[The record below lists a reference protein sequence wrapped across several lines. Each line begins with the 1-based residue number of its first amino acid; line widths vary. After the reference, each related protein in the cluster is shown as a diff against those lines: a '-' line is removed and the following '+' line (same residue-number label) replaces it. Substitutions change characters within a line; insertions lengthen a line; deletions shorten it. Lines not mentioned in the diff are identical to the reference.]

1 MRWSLLFTLIV
12 SLLLLGTLAAPASG
26 LGRRGVEVA
35 NLEARQEKETDP
47 TISDAETATQTDI
60 SKAITDASTAAEATT
75 TGTTAFTT
83 GSTTAR
89 THATTDATTTT
100 SAASATST
108 VPSLDGTT
116 ASSQQDAVD
125 STRPTYSGGLPIK
138 PTITPAWGVGG
149 FILIAL
155 GAVLTF
161 IGVRKQWVQIFLSTG
176 FLSALGVTVLII
188 YVMSPPVTN
197 AVQGGYLVA
206 VFFTGAVFG
215 GLSLVFREIC
225 EGLGC
230 LLGGFCLSMWFLALK
245 AGGLLSE
252 GGPKAGMIIAFTVGF
267 YSLSFSHYTRPYGLI
282 GCTSFSGATAV
293 VIGIDCYSRAGLKE
307 FWLYIWGLNQNV
319 FPLRTDTYP
328 VTRGIRVEL
337 AATIIISVLGVI
349 SQIRLWN
356 LIKERRAKEEDSRR
370 AHTRKIEEEDAEAG
384 RRLEEKNIQER
395 AEWELI
401 YGNGK
406 AADGKAVSVSETAV
420 GDSRRGSDG
429 FDSSDNDKEGQIEL
443 KEMPSPDASGSASDG
458 EKNREG
464 EKDRELEAVPEED
477 SSQQGQ
483 SRDADEGKGAEKQSP
498 SEGKT
503 PRPTTP
509 VVTHVLGEGNDES
522 SENGADIGSE
532 VGTPRSKRFSG
543 REMLSRLSW
552 RNGNGVMTASQSQE
566 NLVDHDDANSSVLGV
581 VDDLHEMSV
590 GCPSVISDADVHD
603 RVEKTQPTQ
612 QETSTAE
619 LAPEKDSTNVE
630 IKSNAG
636 SQAVPDAELRVDT
649 AIAQKDTD
657 KVITKE
663 TTADRTVPQVSLVE
677 NAVVSD
683 CSLKN
688 VGISELSEKPQLLET
703 TATDIQAYTP
713 DASKKTEEVKP
724 KVTLEPSPLND
735 AEEERVKEANE
746 DQPPTAKIIKPES
759 TPELKVV
766 SLPEPKVEPK
776 IKVLKTLDAST
787 VKCIPEQTSRV
798 IHSYRTN
805 EWAKHLADADTPEM
819 EPIEFEPEPEAE
831 YPEEVH
837 ETAAFVDIGGLLQ
850 TPLTAQPPPI
860 VNRPEY
866 NDMDNQPPVYI
877 SSLPSPDIPQSK
889 TRTGA
894 QGLTTAKPTLT
905 RNDSTASVNILRSA
919 SGPLPTQESG
929 LRSIRNTSTPL
940 LTITTPNEPKETE
953 PPSRWNG
960 PPPLLAVR
968 ENMVRNRMS
977 STSNRFDPWAAR
989 NLSRQSLPEMTHVVS
1004 PISPPL
1010 SIPEEREVEHQV
1022 QPNEDDIPLS
1032 KRRALLQRQTTQSP
1046 AASPDSLEA
1055 ASFPLYPQPA
1065 PATELNRSASRMAA
1079 WRQSVR
1085 EEITQKRDPLALQS
1099 PPISPAS
1106 PLDRPRS
1113 AWNSVQQMREVSSTQ
1128 IGDAIADGMQ
1138 RGNMTDLHRQAM
1150 RQNFFLGRS
1159 LHLRSNFPPLLS
1171 ALKTASLKP
1180 HRPLSREEE
1189 SFCYPRQQVLRPPT
1203 NRAPVESTPSFVRA
1217 QRRQCVPISGPPS
1230 LLRPPAVR
1238 LANPVNYVPRIT
1250 PITVHPHQSDESL
1263 PLGFGHSRDAHPL
1276 LSVPERR
1283 RSRLTPSPS
1292 SLLVERSQGET
1303 ESGRTSIA
1311 LPPRHRRSEDF
1322 ASTEMAFAG
1331 SAARETENLRPPEAV
1346 HLTQNGTRQNDR
1358 ARYAQSQTSLRS
1370 QSQIASVPSNT
1381 GLPPADVAEEL
1392 AWGPAHP
1399 CFPHINPHV
1408 PIGSR
1413 EHMTTRV
1420 IRIRRDWMIKGDLA
1434 PTFSN
1439 LYPEILDPLLSEHEF
1454 RRVISTVNDGIIKA
1468 FDPFSLRN
1476 WFDGVVGLLTGWVW
1490 DDLNAP
1496 GTKSQ
1501 LQNVEAWL
1509 ENWNREVGAK
1519 DGVHIWSLRRTA
1531 YMSLDIQIPDPK
1543 VGIVP
1548 SEAPSAP
1555 NTRPSTGIGAGA

>member
-12 SLLLLGTLAAPASG
+12 SLFLLGTLAAPASG
-26 LGRRGVEVA
+26 PGRRDLEVA

-47 TISDAETATQTDI
+47 TTTENTASEATTATHTDA
-60 SKAITDASTAAEATT
+60 SKTVTDASTATEATT
-75 TGTTAFTT
+75 S
-83 GSTTAR
+83 GSTTST
-89 THATTDATTTT
+89 THATTTT

-116 ASSQQDAVD
+116 ASSQQQTAD

-138 PTITPAWGVGG
+138 PVITPAWGVGG

-155 GAVLTF
+155 GAVLAF
-161 IGVRKQWVQIFLSTG
+161 IGVRQQWVQIMLSTG

-188 YVMSPPVTN
+188 YVMSPPVSN

-245 AGGLLSE
+245 SGGLVTAS
-252 GGPKAGMIIAFTVGF
+252 GPKAGMIIAFAVGF
-267 YSLSFSHYTRPYGLI
+267 YSLSFSHYTRSYGLI
-282 GCTSFSGATAV
+282 GCTSFAGATALV
-293 VIGIDCYSRAGLKE
+293 LGIDCYSRAGLKE

-337 AATIIISVLGVI
+337 AANIIIAVLGVI

-356 LIKERRAKEEDSRR
+356 LIKERRAKEEASRR
-370 AHTRKIEEEDAEAG
+370 EHTRKIEEEDAEVG

-406 AADGKAVSVSETAV
+406 AADSKTTSVSETAI

-429 FDSSDNDKEGQIEL
+429 FHSSDNDKEGEIEL
-443 KEMPSPDASGSASDG
+443 KEMLSPDASGSASDG
-458 EKNREG
+458 EKNQQG
-464 EKDRELEAVPEED
+464 ASNTRELEAVPEED
-477 SSQQGQ
+477 SSQQSQSADQEKGTENEGQ
-483 SRDADEGKGAEKQSP
+483 

-509 VVTHVLGEGNDES
+509 VITHILGEGNDDA

-543 REMLSRLSW
+543 REMLNRLSW
-552 RNGNGVMTASQSQE
+552 RNSNSVMNVSESQE
-566 NLVDHDDANSSVLGV
+566 NLVTHDDASSSVLGV
-581 VDDLHEMSV
+581 VDDLDEMSV
-590 GCPSVISDADVHD
+590 GCPSVISDADVAGG
-603 RVEKTQPTQ
+603 VEKVQR
-612 QETSTAE
+612 EINAE
-619 LAPEKDSTNVE
+619 LASEKDSADVE

-636 SQAVPDAELRVDT
+636 SLAAQDTGLHVDT
-649 AIAQKDTD
+649 ATTQKDD
-657 KVITKE
+657 EKMITEE
-663 TTADRTVPQVSLVE
+663 TAVSKSVQQVYPVESTVGNSPLE
-677 NAVVSD
+677 NS
-683 CSLKN
+683 
-688 VGISELSEKPQLLET
+688 GISEASEKPQSPET
-703 TATDIQAYTP
+703 PATDVEADIP
-713 DASKKTEEVKP
+713 DAPRKTEEVKP
-724 KVTLEPSPLND
+724 TATLMPPPLND
-735 AEEERVKEANE
+735 IEGENVEDGNE
-746 DQPPTAKIIKPES
+746 DRPPTAKTTKAES
-759 TPELKVV
+759 ILEPVV

-776 IKVLKTLDAST
+776 IKVLKKLDASN

-805 EWAKHLADADTPEM
+805 EWAKHLADADIPEM
-819 EPIEFEPEPEAE
+819 EPIEFEPEPEVE
-831 YPEEVH
+831 DSEEFH
-837 ETAAFVDIGGLLQ
+837 ETAAFVDVGGLLQ
-850 TPLTAQPPPI
+850 TPLTAQPRPT
-860 VNRPEY
+860 VNRPEF
-866 NDMDNQPPVYI
+866 DDTDNQQPAYI
-877 SSLPSPDIPQSK
+877 SSVPLPNIPRSK

-894 QGLTTAKPTLT
+894 EGLTKASPNLT
-905 RNDSTASVNILRSA
+905 RNNSTASVNVLRSA
-919 SGPLPTQESG
+919 SGPIPAQEPG
-929 LRSIRNTSTPL
+929 MTAMRNTSTPM
-940 LTITTPNEPKETE
+940 LTITTANEPKEAE
-953 PPSRWNG
+953 SSSRWNG

-989 NLSRQSLPEMTHVVS
+989 NLSRQSLPDMAPLVS
-1004 PISPPL
+1004 PISPLP
-1010 SIPEEREVEHQV
+1010 IPEEREMEHEQV
-1022 QPNEDDIPLS
+1022 QFNEDDIPLS
-1032 KRRALLQRQTTQSP
+1032 KRRTLLQRQTVQSP
-1046 AASPDSLEA
+1046 SALSLASLEA
-1055 ASFPLYPQPA
+1055 VQSPTYTPPA
-1065 PATELNRSASRMAA
+1065 LAGELNRSASRMAA

-1085 EEITQKRDPLALQS
+1085 EEITQKQDPLTLQS
-1099 PPISPAS
+1099 RPLSPTS
-1106 PLDRPRS
+1106 PTDRRTT
-1113 AWNSVQQMREVSSTQ
+1113 WNSVQQMRDASSAQ
-1128 IGDAIADGMQ
+1128 LGDAIADGMQ
-1138 RGNMTDLHRQAM
+1138 RGNMTELHRQAM
-1150 RQNFFLGRS
+1150 R
-1159 LHLRSNFPPLLS
+1159 P
-1171 ALKTASLKP
+1171 
-1180 HRPLSREEE
+1180 
-1189 SFCYPRQQVLRPPT
+1189 

-1238 LANPVNYVPRIT
+1238 LANPVNHVPRIT
-1250 PITVHPHQSDESL
+1250 PITVRPHQSDDSL

-1311 LPPRHRRSEDF
+1311 LPRRHRRSEEF
-1322 ASTEMAFAG
+1322 TEMTAAFAG

-1358 ARYAQSQTSLRS
+1358 PRHAQSQTSLHS
-1370 QSQIASVPSNT
+1370 QSQIASVPSHT
-1381 GLPPADVAEEL
+1381 GQPHADVAEEL

-1439 LYPEILDPLLSEHEF
+1439 LYPEILDPLLSEQEF
-1454 RRVISTVNDGIIKA
+1454 RRVISTVNDGIVKA
-1468 FDPFSLRN
+1468 FDPFSFRN
-1476 WFDGVVGLLTGWVW
+1476 WFDGVLGLLTGWVW

-1496 GTKSQ
+1496 ATKSQ
-1501 LQNVEAWL
+1501 LQHVEAWL
-1509 ENWNREVGAK
+1509 ETWNREVGAK

-1555 NTRPSTGIGAGA
+1555 NTRPSTGIGAGS

>member
-1 MRWSLLFTLIV
+1 MRWPLLLTLIL
-12 SLLLLGTLAAPASG
+12 SLFLLAGTLAAPASVR
-26 LGRRGVEVA
+26 GRRDV
-35 NLEARQEKETDP
+35 LEARQEKETDP
-47 TISDAETATQTDI
+47 TPAENVANKDPQATQADI
-60 SKAITDASTAAEATT
+60 SKTVTDVSTAEATT
-75 TGTTAFTT
+75 TGTAS
-83 GSTTAR
+83 STVATMHAK
-89 THATTDATTTT
+89 THATTTT

-116 ASSQQDAVD
+116 ASSQQEAAD

-138 PTITPAWGVGG
+138 PKITPAWGVGG

-188 YVMSPPVTN
+188 YVMSPPVSN

-245 AGGLLSE
+245 SGGLLTE

-282 GCTSFSGATAV
+282 GCTSFAGATAL

-319 FPLRTDTYP
+319 FPLKTDTYP

-337 AATIIISVLGVI
+337 AATIIIFILGVI
-349 SQIRLWN
+349 SQVKLWN

-370 AHTRKIEEEDAEAG
+370 AHTRKVEEEDAEAG

-406 AADGKAVSVSETAV
+406 PTDAKSVSVSETAV

-429 FDSSDNDKEGQIEL
+429 DEFEPSDNGKEGEIEL
-443 KEMPSPDASGSASDG
+443 KEMSSPDASGSASDEKIHQG
-458 EKNREG
+458 ENNT
-464 EKDRELEAVPEED
+464 RELGAVPEEN
-477 SSQQGQ
+477 SSQKSQSPDGDQEEAAEKEGQ
-483 SRDADEGKGAEKQSP
+483 SEEKM
-498 SEGKT
+498 

-509 VVTHVLGEGNDES
+509 VVTHVLGEGNDDA

-532 VGTPRSKRFSG
+532 VGTPRSRRLSDQ
-543 REMLSRLSW
+543 EILSRPSW
-552 RNGNGVMTASQSQE
+552 RNNNGVINALQSQE
-566 NLVDHDDANSSVLGV
+566 NVVDHDDANSSVQGV
-581 VDDLHEMSV
+581 MDDIHEMSV
-590 GCPSVISDADVHD
+590 GCPSVISEADAHD
-603 RVEKTQPTQ
+603 RVEKTQ
-612 QETSTAE
+612 QEISTAE
-619 LAPEKDSTNVE
+619 SAQKKDSEDLGIKPNV
-630 IKSNAG
+630 G
-636 SQAVPDAELRVDT
+636 SPAAQDAEPRVNIV
-649 AIAQKDTD
+649 IAQKDVE
-657 KVITKE
+657 KVITEE
-663 TTADRTVPQVSLVE
+663 TTVSQTAQKVSPIESTVVANSPLE
-677 NAVVSD
+677 KPAT
-683 CSLKN
+683 
-688 VGISELSEKPQLLET
+688 SEVSEKPRSPKT
-703 TATDIQAYTP
+703 PATGVPVDTP
-713 DASKKTEEVKP
+713 DASRKAEKVKP
-724 KVTLEPSPLND
+724 KATLEPSPLMD
-735 AEEERVKEANE
+735 KEEDKAKETNE
-746 DQPPTAKIIKPES
+746 DRPPIVQAIKAEFIPE
-759 TPELKVV
+759 PKVA
-766 SLPEPKVEPK
+766 SLPKPKVEPK
-776 IKVLKTLDAST
+776 IKVLKKLDAST
-787 VKCIPEQTSRV
+787 VKFIPEQTSRV

-805 EWAKHLADADTPEM
+805 EWAKHLAYADTPEI

-831 YPEEVH
+831 YTEEVH
-837 ETAAFVDIGGLLQ
+837 ETAAFVDVASLLQ

-860 VNRPEY
+860 VNRPEF
-866 NDMDNQPPVYI
+866 DDVDHQQSAYI
-877 SSLPSPDIPQSK
+877 SSVPSPEVPQSK
-889 TRTGA
+889 TQTGA
-894 QGLTTAKPTLT
+894 QGLTTAKPNLT
-905 RNDSTASVNILRSA
+905 RNDSTASANVLRSA
-919 SGPLPTQESG
+919 SSPLPTQITG
-929 LRSIRNTSTPL
+929 LTSMRNVSTPL
-940 LTITTPNEPKETE
+940 LMVTTNEPKESE
-953 PPSRWNG
+953 PSPRWNG

-968 ENMVRNRMS
+968 EDMVRNRMS
-977 STSNRFDPWAAR
+977 STSTRFDPWAAR
-989 NLSRQSLPEMTHVVS
+989 NQSRQSLPETPPLVS

-1010 SIPEEREVEHQV
+1010 SIPQERKIEHEQA
-1022 QPNEDDIPLS
+1022 QPNEDDMPLS
-1032 KRRALLQRQTTQSP
+1032 KRRLLLQRQSRQSP
-1046 AASPDSLEA
+1046 SGSFDSLEA
-1055 ASFPLYPQPA
+1055 ATSPVHPSPVPA
-1065 PATELNRSASRMAA
+1065 GELNRPASRMAA

-1085 EEITQKRDPLALQS
+1085 EDLTQKRDPLAHQS
-1099 PPISPAS
+1099 RPLSPAS
-1106 PLDRPRS
+1106 PPDQQRNT
-1113 AWNSVQQMREVSSTQ
+1113 WNSVQQMRDASSTQ
-1128 IGDAIADGMQ
+1128 LGDAIADGMQ
-1138 RGNMTDLHRQAM
+1138 RGNMADLHRQAM
-1150 RQNFFLGRS
+1150 R
-1159 LHLRSNFPPLLS
+1159 P
-1171 ALKTASLKP
+1171 
-1180 HRPLSREEE
+1180 
-1189 SFCYPRQQVLRPPT
+1189 

-1250 PITVHPHQSDESL
+1250 PITVHPHQSDDSL
-1263 PLGFGHSRDAHPL
+1263 PLDFGHSRDARPL

-1322 ASTEMAFAG
+1322 SQTEMAFAG

-1358 ARYAQSQTSLRS
+1358 VRYTQSQTSLRS

-1381 GLPPADVAEEL
+1381 GFPPADIAEEL

-1399 CFPHINPHV
+1399 CFPHLNPHV

-1413 EHMTTRV
+1413 EYMTTRV

-1439 LYPEILDPLLSEHEF
+1439 LYPEILDPLLSEQEF
-1454 RRVISTVNDGIIKA
+1454 RKVISTVNDGIIKA
-1468 FDPFSLRN
+1468 FDPFSFRN
-1476 WFDGVVGLLTGWVW
+1476 WFDGAVGLLTGWVW

-1496 GTKSQ
+1496 AAKSQ
-1501 LQNVEAWL
+1501 LHQVEAWL
-1509 ENWNREVGAK
+1509 ETWNREVGAK
-1519 DGVHIWSLRRTA
+1519 DGVHIWGLRRTA

-1555 NTRPSTGIGAGA
+1555 NTRPSTGIEAGS

>member
-12 SLLLLGTLAAPASG
+12 SLFLLGTLAAPASG
-26 LGRRGVEVA
+26 PRRDEVTNLEARQEKEA
-35 NLEARQEKETDP
+35 NLEARQEKEANP
-47 TISDAETATQTDI
+47 TTSDAETATQTDV
-60 SKAITDASTAAEATT
+60 SKTVTDASTAAEAT
-75 TGTTAFTT
+75 AT
-83 GSTTAR
+83 GSTASTTTL
-89 THATTDATTTT
+89 THATTNATTTT

-116 ASSQQDAVD
+116 ASSEQDAAD
-125 STRPTYSGGLPIK
+125 SARPTYSGGLPIK

-188 YVMSPPVTN
+188 YVMSPPVSN

-252 GGPKAGMIIAFTVGF
+252 GGPRAGMIIAFTVGF

-282 GCTSFSGATAV
+282 GCTSFSGATAM

-349 SQIRLWN
+349 SQVRLWN

-406 AADGKAVSVSETAV
+406 PADGKAVSVSETAV

-429 FDSSDNDKEGQIEL
+429 FESSDNDKEREIEL
-443 KEMPSPDASGSASDG
+443 KDMPSPDASGSASDG
-458 EKNREG
+458 GKNRQG
-464 EKDRELEAVPEED
+464 EDDRELEAVPEED
-477 SSQQGQ
+477 PSQQGQ
-483 SRDADEGKGAEKQSP
+483 SRDADKEKDAEKEGQ

-509 VVTHVLGEGNDES
+509 VVTHVLGEVNDDC

-543 REMLSRLSW
+543 REMLNRLSW
-552 RNGNGVMTASQSQE
+552 RNSNGVMTASQSQE
-566 NLVDHDDANSSVLGV
+566 NLVNHDDANSSVLGV
-581 VDDLHEMSV
+581 VDDLHEMSA

-603 RVEKTQPTQ
+603 RVEPTQPTQ

-619 LAPEKDSTNVE
+619 LAPEKDSTDVE

-636 SQAVPDAELRVDT
+636 PQAVPDVEPRVDT
-649 AIAQKDTD
+649 AIAQKDVE
-657 KVITKE
+657 KVSTKE
-663 TTADRTVPQVSLVE
+663 ITVSDTVPQVTPVE
-677 NAVVSD
+677 STVVAHCPSE
-683 CSLKN
+683 KP
-688 VGISELSEKPQLLET
+688 GISQVSEKPQSPEAP
-703 TATDIQAYTP
+703 ATDVQADTP
-713 DASKKTEEVKP
+713 GASRKTEEFKSEA
-724 KVTLEPSPLND
+724 TLEPSPLSD
-735 AEEERVKEANE
+735 AERETVKEVNE
-746 DQPPTAKIIKPES
+746 DQPPTKTIKPES
-759 TPELKVV
+759 IPESSVV
-766 SLPEPKVEPK
+766 SLPEPKGEQK
-776 IKVLKTLDAST
+776 IKVLKKLDAST

-831 YPEEVH
+831 YTEEIQ
-837 ETAAFVDIGGLLQ
+837 ETAAFVDVGGLLQ

-860 VNRPEY
+860 VNRPES
-866 NDMDNQPPVYI
+866 NGMDNQPPVYI
-877 SSLPSPDIPQSK
+877 SSVPSPDIPQSK

-894 QGLTTAKPTLT
+894 QGLTTAKPTLI
-905 RNDSTASVNILRSA
+905 RNDSTASVNVLRSA
-919 SGPLPTQESG
+919 SGPLPTLESG

-953 PPSRWNG
+953 PSPRWNG

-968 ENMVRNRMS
+968 EDMVRNRMS

-989 NLSRQSLPEMTHVVS
+989 NLSHQSLPEMTPVVS
-1004 PISPPL
+1004 PVSPPL
-1010 SIPEEREVEHQV
+1010 SIPEERGVERQA

-1032 KRRALLQRQTTQSP
+1032 KRRALLQRQTAQSP
-1046 AASPDSLEA
+1046 ATSPHNLEA
-1055 ASFPLYPQPA
+1055 APFSLYPQPA
-1065 PATELNRSASRMAA
+1065 PTAELNLSASRMAV

-1085 EEITQKRDPLALQS
+1085 EEIAQKRDPLALQS

-1113 AWNSVQQMREVSSTQ
+1113 AWNSVQQMREASSTQ

-1138 RGNMTDLHRQAM
+1138 RGSMTDLHRQAM
-1150 RQNFFLGRS
+1150 RL
-1159 LHLRSNFPPLLS
+1159 
-1171 ALKTASLKP
+1171 
-1180 HRPLSREEE
+1180 
-1189 SFCYPRQQVLRPPT
+1189 

-1217 QRRQCVPISGPPS
+1217 QRRQCVPISGPS
-1230 LLRPPAVR
+1230 LLLRPPAVR

-1250 PITVHPHQSDESL
+1250 PITVHPHRSDESL
-1263 PLGFGHSRDAHPL
+1263 PLGFNHSRDAHPL

-1322 ASTEMAFAG
+1322 ARTEMAFVG
-1331 SAARETENLRPPEAV
+1331 SGARETENLRPPEAV

-1370 QSQIASVPSNT
+1370 QSQVASVPSNT

-1420 IRIRRDWMIKGDLA
+1420 VRIRRDWMIKGDLA

-1439 LYPEILDPLLSEHEF
+1439 LYPEILDPLLSEQEF

-1476 WFDGVVGLLTGWVW
+1476 WFDGVLGLLTGWVW

-1496 GTKSQ
+1496 GAKSQ
-1501 LQNVEAWL
+1501 LQHVEAWL

-1555 NTRPSTGIGAGA
+1555 NTRPSTGIGAGS

>member
-1 MRWSLLFTLIV
+1 MRWPLLLTLIV
-12 SLLLLGTLAAPASG
+12 SLFLLGTLAAPAWG
-26 LGRRGVEVA
+26 PGRRDAGVA
-35 NLEARQEKETDP
+35 NLEARQEKETDL
-47 TISDAETATQTDI
+47 TTADNAATEVEAATRTDT
-60 SKAITDASTAAEATT
+60 SRTVTDTSTTAEATT
-75 TGTTAFTT
+75 TGATASTT
-83 GSTTAR
+83 GSTTAI
-89 THATTDATTTT
+89 THATTNATTTS

-116 ASSQQDAVD
+116 VSSQQDAVD

-149 FILIAL
+149 VYTDSSRSRADFHRCPP
-155 GAVLTF
+155 TMKN
-161 IGVRKQWVQIFLSTG
+161 RVQIFLSTG

-188 YVMSPPVTN
+188 YVMSPPVSN

-245 AGGLLSE
+245 SGGLLSE
-252 GGPKAGMIIAFTVGF
+252 NGPRAGMIIAFTVGF

-282 GCTSFSGATAV
+282 GCTSFAGATA
-293 VIGIDCYSRAGLKE
+293 
-307 FWLYIWGLNQNV
+307 
-319 FPLRTDTYP
+319 TDTYP

-349 SQIRLWN
+349 SQIKLWN

-406 AADGKAVSVSETAV
+406 DAKGKVASVSETAV

-429 FDSSDNDKEGQIEL
+429 FESSDNDKEGETEL
-443 KEMPSPDASGSASDG
+443 KEDPSPDASGSGSEKSSPG
-458 EKNREG
+458 EKNTREQ
-464 EKDRELEAVPEED
+464 EDVPEED
-477 SSQQGQ
+477 PSQQGQ
-483 SRDADEGKGAEKQSP
+483 PRGTDQEKAAEKKVE
-498 SEGKT
+498 SEAKT
-503 PRPTTP
+503 PRPSTP
-509 VVTHVLGEGNDES
+509 VVTHVLGEGNDDS
-522 SENGADIGSE
+522 SENGADVGSE

-543 REMLSRLSW
+543 REMLNRLSSQ
-552 RNGNGVMTASQSQE
+552 NGNDGITASQPQG
-566 NLVDHDDANSSVLGV
+566 NLMDHDDANSSVLGV
-581 VDDLHEMSV
+581 IDDLHDMSV
-590 GCPSVISDADVHD
+590 GCPSVISDADVHN
-603 RVEKTQPTQ
+603 RVEKTEQTQPAQPVQ
-612 QETSTAE
+612 QETSTAK
-619 LAPEKDSTNVE
+619 LAPETDTTDVE
-630 IKSNAG
+630 IKSEVG
-636 SQAVPDAELRVDT
+636 LQAAPEAELRIDT
-649 AIAQKDTD
+649 AVAQKDTD

-663 TTADRTVPQVSLVE
+663 TTVSHTVPHVSPVE
-677 NAVVSD
+677 RNVV
-683 CSLKN
+683 
-688 VGISELSEKPQLLET
+688 VGCPSKKFDISEVSEKPQSPEIPT
-703 TATDIQAYTP
+703 TLVQPVTP
-713 DASKKTEEVKP
+713 CGSRKTEEVKP
-724 KVTLEPSPLND
+724 KATLEPSPLID
-735 AEEERVKEANE
+735 AEEEKVQEATE
-746 DQPPTAKIIKPES
+746 DQCAIDKHIKPES
-759 TPELKVV
+759 VPEPKVV
-766 SLPEPKVEPK
+766 SLPKPKTEPK
-776 IKVLKTLDAST
+776 IKVLKKLDAST

-805 EWAKHLADADTPEM
+805 EWAKHLADADTPDM
-819 EPIEFEPEPEAE
+819 EPIEFEHESERYSKE
-831 YPEEVH
+831 IH
-837 ETAAFVDIGGLLQ
+837 ETAAFVDVGGLLQ

-860 VNRPEY
+860 VNRPEF
-866 NDMDNQPPVYI
+866 NDVDNQSPTYI
-877 SSLPSPDIPQSK
+877 SSVPTPDISKSK

-894 QGLTTAKPTLT
+894 QGLTTAKPILT
-905 RNDSTASVNILRSA
+905 RNESTTSVNMLRSA
-919 SGPLPTQESG
+919 SGPLPTQESV
-929 LRSIRNTSTPL
+929 LRSMRNTSTPL

-953 PPSRWNG
+953 PSPRWNG

-977 STSNRFDPWAAR
+977 STSNRFDPWPER
-989 NLSRQSLPEMTHVVS
+989 NASRQSLPEMAPVVS
-1004 PISPPL
+1004 SISPPL
-1010 SIPEEREVEHQV
+1010 STPEENQ
-1022 QPNEDDIPLS
+1022 QAQSNEDDMPLS
-1032 KRRALLQRQTTQSP
+1032 KRRALLRRQTAQSP
-1046 AASPDSLEA
+1046 ATSLDSLEA
-1055 ASFPLYPQPA
+1055 APFSLYSPPA
-1065 PATELNRSASRMAA
+1065 PAAEINRSASRMAA

-1099 PPISPAS
+1099 PPISPVS
-1106 PLDRPRS
+1106 PVDRPRT
-1113 AWNSVQQMREVSSTQ
+1113 AWNSVQQMREASSTQ
-1128 IGDAIADGMQ
+1128 LGDAIADGMQ
-1138 RGNMTDLHRQAM
+1138 RGNMADLHRQAM
-1150 RQNFFLGRS
+1150 RRMQA
-1159 LHLRSNFPPLLS
+1159 S
-1171 ALKTASLKP
+1171 ANRQL
-1180 HRPLSREEE
+1180 EEE
-1189 SFCYPRQQVLRPPT
+1189 AFCYPRGQQILRPPA

-1311 LPPRHRRSEDF
+1311 LPRRHRRSEDF

-1358 ARYAQSQTSLRS
+1358 VRHAQSQTSLRS
-1370 QSQIASVPSNT
+1370 QSQVASVPSNT

-1399 CFPHINPHV
+1399 CFPHMNPHV

-1413 EHMTTRV
+1413 EHVTTRV

-1439 LYPEILDPLLSEHEF
+1439 LYPEILDPLLSEQEF

-1501 LQNVEAWL
+1501 LQHVEDWL
-1509 ENWNREVGAK
+1509 ETWNREVGAK
-1519 DGVHIWSLRRTA
+1519 ESVHIWSLRRTA

-1555 NTRPSTGIGAGA
+1555 NTRPSTGIGAGS

>member
-12 SLLLLGTLAAPASG
+12 SLFLLGGTLAAPASG
-26 LGRRGVEVA
+26 PRRGDVEVA
-35 NLEARQEKETDP
+35 NLEAREETETDP
-47 TISDAETATQTDI
+47 TTTASTASEASTTTQTDT
-60 SKAITDASTAAEATT
+60 SKTTADASTATEATADA
-75 TGTTAFTT
+75 TA
-83 GSTTAR
+83 STTSSTAAT
-89 THATTDATTTT
+89 THASTNATATT

-116 ASSQQDAVD
+116 ASSEDDGAD
-125 STRPTYSGGLPIK
+125 SARPTYSGGLPIT
-138 PTITPAWGVGG
+138 PVITPAWGVGG
-149 FILIAL
+149 FILMAL

-188 YVMSPPVTN
+188 YVMSPPVSN

-230 LLGGFCLSMWFLALK
+230 LLGGFCLSMWFLALTP
-245 AGGLLSE
+245 GGLLTE
-252 GGPKAGMIIAFTVGF
+252 GGPKAGMIIAFSVGF

-282 GCTSFSGATAV
+282 GCTSFAGATAL

-307 FWLYIWGLNQNV
+307 FWLYIWGLNQTV

-349 SQIRLWN
+349 SQVRLWN
-356 LIKERRAKEEDSRR
+356 LIKERRAREEDSRR

-406 AADGKAVSVSETAV
+406 AADEKTSSVSETAV
-420 GDSRRGSDG
+420 GDSRPGSDG
-429 FDSSDNDKEGQIEL
+429 SESSDNDKEGEIEL
-443 KEMPSPDASGSASDG
+443 KDMSSPDASGSASDG
-458 EKNREG
+458 EKNCQG
-464 EKDRELEAVPEED
+464 ENDARELEAVPEED
-477 SSQQGQ
+477 SSQLGQ
-483 SRDADEGKGAEKQSP
+483 PRDVDQENGAKKEGQ
-498 SEGKT
+498 SEGKM

-509 VVTHVLGEGNDES
+509 VVTHVLGEGNDAS
-522 SENGADIGSE
+522 SENGAEIGSE

-566 NLVDHDDANSSVLGV
+566 NLVDHDDANSSIQGV
-581 VDDLHEMSV
+581 ADDHHEMSV

-603 RVEKTQPTQ
+603 RVEKTQ
-612 QETSTAE
+612 QETKTAE
-619 LAPEKDSTNVE
+619 LAPEKDSTDVE
-630 IKSNAG
+630 IKSSAG
-636 SQAVPDAELRVDT
+636 SQPVQDAELRVDT
-649 AIAQKDTD
+649 VVAQKGAE
-657 KVITKE
+657 KVITEE
-663 TTADRTVPQVSLVE
+663 TTVSQTAQQVSPVE
-677 NAVVSD
+677 SIVVADSPSDKSAISAV
-683 CSLKN
+683 
-688 VGISELSEKPQLLET
+688 SEKPQSPET
-703 TATDIQAYTP
+703 PATDVEGDIP
-713 DASKKTEEVKP
+713 DTSKKTEEVKP
-724 KVTLEPSPLND
+724 KATLEPSPLSD
-735 AEEERVKEANE
+735 PEGEKLKEVNE
-746 DQPPTAKIIKPES
+746 DRPPTTTPVKAEFIPES
-759 TPELKVV
+759 KVV
-766 SLPEPKVEPK
+766 SLPKPKAEPKV
-776 IKVLKTLDAST
+776 KVLKTLDAST

-819 EPIEFEPEPEAE
+819 EPIEFEPELEAE
-831 YPEEVH
+831 NPEEAH
-837 ETAAFVDIGGLLQ
+837 ETAAYVDVGGLLQ
-850 TPLTAQPPPI
+850 TPLTGQPPPI
-860 VNRPEY
+860 VNRPEF
-866 NDMDNQPPVYI
+866 NDMDNQQSAYI
-877 SSLPSPDIPQSK
+877 TSLPSPDIPRSK
-889 TRTGA
+889 TRTGP
-894 QGLTTAKPTLT
+894 QGLTKAKPAL
-905 RNDSTASVNILRSA
+905 NQHDLTASVNLLRST
-919 SGPLPTQESG
+919 SGPLPTQEMG
-929 LRSIRNTSTPL
+929 LTSTRNVSTPL
-940 LTITTPNEPKETE
+940 LTLTTTNEVKETE
-953 PPSRWNG
+953 PSPRWNG

-968 ENMVRNRMS
+968 EDMVRNRMS
-977 STSNRFDPWAAR
+977 STSNRFDPWAGR
-989 NLSRQSLPEMTHVVS
+989 NISRQSLPEIAPIVS

-1010 SIPEEREVEHQV
+1010 SIPEERGPEHEQA

-1032 KRRALLQRQTTQSP
+1032 KRRALLQRQTAQSP
-1046 AASPDSLEA
+1046 SAASLESLEA
-1055 ASFPLYPQPA
+1055 APFPVYPPPA
-1065 PATELNRSASRMAA
+1065 PAGELNRSASRMAA

-1099 PPISPAS
+1099 RPLSPAS
-1106 PLDRPRS
+1106 PPDRQRAP
-1113 AWNSVQQMREVSSTQ
+1113 WNSVQQMREASSAQ
-1128 IGDAIADGMQ
+1128 LGDAIADGMQ
-1138 RGNMTDLHRQAM
+1138 RGKMTDLHRQAM
-1150 RQNFFLGRS
+1150 R
-1159 LHLRSNFPPLLS
+1159 P
-1171 ALKTASLKP
+1171 
-1180 HRPLSREEE
+1180 
-1189 SFCYPRQQVLRPPT
+1189 RPPA
-1203 NRAPVESTPSFVRA
+1203 NRAPVESIPSFVRA

-1238 LANPVNYVPRIT
+1238 LANPVNHVPRIT
-1250 PITVHPHQSDESL
+1250 PITIRPHQSDESL
-1263 PLGFGHSRDAHPL
+1263 PLGIGHSRDAHPL

-1311 LPPRHRRSEDF
+1311 LPRRHRRSEEF
-1322 ASTEMAFAG
+1322 AEMAAAFAG

-1346 HLTQNGTRQNDR
+1346 HLTENGTRQNDR
-1358 ARYAQSQTSLRS
+1358 PRHAQSQTSLRS
-1370 QSQIASVPSNT
+1370 QSQIASVPSHT
-1381 GLPPADVAEEL
+1381 GHQPADVAEEL

-1399 CFPHINPHV
+1399 CFPHVNPHV

-1439 LYPEILDPLLSEHEF
+1439 LYPEILDPLLSEQEF
-1454 RRVISTVNDGIIKA
+1454 RRVISTVNDGVIKA
-1468 FDPFSLRN
+1468 FDPFSFRN
-1476 WFDGVVGLLTGWVW
+1476 WFDGALGLLTGWVW

-1496 GTKSQ
+1496 ATKSQ
-1501 LQNVEAWL
+1501 LQHVEAWL

-1555 NTRPSTGIGAGA
+1555 NTRPSTGIGAGS

>member
-1 MRWSLLFTLIV
+1 MRWSLLLALIV
-12 SLLLLGTLAAPASG
+12 SLFLLGTLAAPASG
-26 LGRRGVEVA
+26 PGRRDLEVA

-47 TISDAETATQTDI
+47 TTTENTASEATTATQTDA
-60 SKAITDASTAAEATT
+60 SKTVTDASTATEATT
-75 TGTTAFTT
+75 SGGTTSTDGTTAT
-83 GSTTAR
+83 
-89 THATTDATTTT
+89 THATTHATTTT
-100 SAASATST
+100 SAVSAAST

-116 ASSQQDAVD
+116 ASSQQQTAD

-138 PTITPAWGVGG
+138 PVITPAWGVGG

-155 GAVLTF
+155 GAVLAF
-161 IGVRKQWVQIFLSTG
+161 IGVRQQWVQILLSTG

-188 YVMSPPVTN
+188 YVMSPPVSN

-215 GLSLVFREIC
+215 GLSLVFREIS

-245 AGGLLSE
+245 PGGLLTASA
-252 GGPKAGMIIAFTVGF
+252 PKAGMIIAFAVGF
-267 YSLSFSHYTRPYGLI
+267 YSLSFSHYTRSYGLI
-282 GCTSFSGATAV
+282 GCTSFAGATALV
-293 VIGIDCYSRAGLKE
+293 LGIDCYSRAGLKE

-337 AATIIISVLGVI
+337 AANIIIAVLGVI

-356 LIKERRAKEEDSRR
+356 LIKERRAREEASRLE
-370 AHTRKIEEEDAEAG
+370 HTRKIEEEDAEVG

-406 AADGKAVSVSETAV
+406 AADSKTASVSETAV

-429 FDSSDNDKEGQIEL
+429 SDSGNDKEGEIEL
-443 KEMPSPDASGSASDG
+443 KEMPSPDVSGGASDD
-458 EKNREG
+458 EKNHQG
-464 EKDRELEAVPEED
+464 ESNTRELEAVPEED

-483 SRDADEGKGAEKQSP
+483 SADQEKGAENEGH

-509 VVTHVLGEGNDES
+509 VITHVLGEGNDDA

-543 REMLSRLSW
+543 REMLNRLSW
-552 RNGNGVMTASQSQE
+552 RNSNGVTNASESQE
-566 NLVDHDDANSSVLGV
+566 KLVTHDDASSSVLGV

-590 GCPSVISDADVHD
+590 GCPSVISDADVD
-603 RVEKTQPTQ
+603 DGVEKVQR
-612 QETSTAE
+612 EINAE
-619 LAPEKDSTNVE
+619 LAPEKESADVE

-636 SQAVPDAELRVDT
+636 SQAVQDTGLHVDT
-649 AIAQKDTD
+649 TTAQKDAE
-657 KVITKE
+657 KVITEE
-663 TTADRTVPQVSLVE
+663 TAVSKTVQQVSPPESTVADSPLE
-677 NAVVSD
+677 NS
-683 CSLKN
+683 
-688 VGISELSEKPQLLET
+688 GISEASGKPQSPET
-703 TATDIQAYTP
+703 PATDVEGDIP
-713 DASKKTEEVKP
+713 DVSRKTEEVKP
-724 KVTLEPSPLND
+724 TATLEPSPLNNTEGGKVED
-735 AEEERVKEANE
+735 GNE
-746 DQPPTAKIIKPES
+746 DRPSTAETIKAEPIPE
-759 TPELKVV
+759 PVV
-766 SLPEPKVEPK
+766 SLPEPKVEPQ
-776 IKVLKTLDAST
+776 IKVLKTLDASN

-819 EPIEFEPEPEAE
+819 EPIEFEPEPEVE
-831 YPEEVH
+831 GPEEVH
-837 ETAAFVDIGGLLQ
+837 ETPAFVDVGGLLQ

-860 VNRPEY
+860 VNRPEFD
-866 NDMDNQPPVYI
+866 DMENQQPAYV
-877 SSLPSPDIPQSK
+877 SSVPSPDIPRSK

-894 QGLTTAKPTLT
+894 QGLTKANPNLT
-905 RNDSTASVNILRSA
+905 RNNSTASVNVLRSA
-919 SGPLPTQESG
+919 SGPLPTQELG
-929 LRSIRNTSTPL
+929 MTARRNTSTPM
-940 LTITTPNEPKETE
+940 LTITTANEPKEAE
-953 PPSRWNG
+953 PSSRWNG

-968 ENMVRNRMS
+968 EDMVRNRIPYLTWRPS
-977 STSNRFDPWAAR
+977 SPQF
-989 NLSRQSLPEMTHVVS
+989 HH
-1004 PISPPL
+1004 PL
-1010 SIPEEREVEHQV
+1010 SIPEETEIEHEKV

-1032 KRRALLQRQTTQSP
+1032 KRRALLQRRTVQSP
-1046 AASPDSLEA
+1046 SALSLADLEA
-1055 ASFPLYPQPA
+1055 AQSPTYTPPA
-1065 PATELNRSASRMAA
+1065 LDGELNRSASRMAA

-1085 EEITQKRDPLALQS
+1085 EEITPKQDPSTLQS
-1099 PPISPAS
+1099 RPLSPISPT
-1106 PLDRPRS
+1106 DRRTT
-1113 AWNSVQQMREVSSTQ
+1113 WNSVQQMRDASSAQ
-1128 IGDAIADGMQ
+1128 LGDAIADGMQ

-1150 RQNFFLGRS
+1150 R
-1159 LHLRSNFPPLLS
+1159 P
-1171 ALKTASLKP
+1171 
-1180 HRPLSREEE
+1180 
-1189 SFCYPRQQVLRPPT
+1189 

-1250 PITVHPHQSDESL
+1250 PITVRPHQSDESL

-1311 LPPRHRRSEDF
+1311 LPRRHRRSEEF
-1322 ASTEMAFAG
+1322 TEMAAAFAG

-1346 HLTQNGTRQNDR
+1346 HLTQNGARQNDR
-1358 ARYAQSQTSLRS
+1358 PRHAQSQTSLRS
-1370 QSQIASVPSNT
+1370 QSQIASIPSHT
-1381 GLPPADVAEEL
+1381 GQPHAEVAEEL

-1439 LYPEILDPLLSEHEF
+1439 LYPEILDPLLSEQEF
-1454 RRVISTVNDGIIKA
+1454 RRVISTVNDGIVKA
-1468 FDPFSLRN
+1468 FDPFSFRN
-1476 WFDGVVGLLTGWVW
+1476 WFDGALGLLTGWVW

-1496 GTKSQ
+1496 ATKSQ
-1501 LQNVEAWL
+1501 LQHVEAWL
-1509 ENWNREVGAK
+1509 ETWNREVGAK

-1555 NTRPSTGIGAGA
+1555 NTRPSTGIGAGS

>member
-1 MRWSLLFTLIV
+1 MRWSLLLTLIV
-12 SLLLLGTLAAPASG
+12 SLFLLGTLAAPASDPE
-26 LGRRGVEVA
+26 RRDVEIA
-35 NLEARQEKETDP
+35 NLEARQEKEANP
-47 TISDAETATQTDI
+47 TTSDAETATQTNI
-60 SKAITDASTAAEATT
+60 SKTVTDVSTAAETT
-75 TGTTAFTT
+75 MT
-83 GSTTAR
+83 GSTTSTTAL
-89 THATTDATTTT
+89 THATTNATTTT

-116 ASSQQDAVD
+116 ASSEQDAAD
-125 STRPTYSGGLPIK
+125 SARPTYSGGLPIK

-155 GAVLTF
+155 GAVLAF

-188 YVMSPPVTN
+188 YVMSPPVSN

-252 GGPKAGMIIAFTVGF
+252 GGPRAGMIIAFTVGF

-282 GCTSFSGATAV
+282 GCTSFSGATAM

-349 SQIRLWN
+349 SQVRLWN

-370 AHTRKIEEEDAEAG
+370 AHTRKIEEDDAEAG

-429 FDSSDNDKEGQIEL
+429 FESSDNDKEKEIEL

-458 EKNREG
+458 EKNRQG
-464 EKDRELEAVPEED
+464 ENDRELEAVPED

-483 SRDADEGKGAEKQSP
+483 SQDADKEKGAEREGQSK
-498 SEGKT
+498 GKT

-509 VVTHVLGEGNDES
+509 VVTHVLGEGNDDC

-543 REMLSRLSW
+543 REMLNRLSW
-552 RNGNGVMTASQSQE
+552 RNSNGVMTASQSQE
-566 NLVDHDDANSSVLGV
+566 NLVDHDDANSSILGV
-581 VDDLHEMSV
+581 VDDLHEMSA
-590 GCPSVISDADVHD
+590 GCPSVISDADVHGC
-603 RVEKTQPTQ
+603 VEKTQPTQ
-612 QETSTAE
+612 QENSSAE
-619 LAPEKDSTNVE
+619 LAPEKDSTDVE
-630 IKSNAG
+630 IKSNPG
-636 SQAVPDAELRVDT
+636 PQAVPDAELRVDT
-649 AIAQKDTD
+649 ALAQKDAE
-657 KVITKE
+657 KVSTKK
-663 TTADRTVPQVSLVE
+663 TTVSDTVPQVSSIE
-677 NAVVSD
+677 STVVAHCPLEKPD
-683 CSLKN
+683 
-688 VGISELSEKPQLLET
+688 ISQVSEKLQSPET
-703 TATDIQAYTP
+703 PTTDVQADTP
-713 DASKKTEEVKP
+713 DASRNTEEVKP
-724 KVTLEPSPLND
+724 KATLEPSPLGD
-735 AEEERVKEANE
+735 AEGEKVKEANE
-746 DQPPTAKIIKPES
+746 DQPPTAKTIKPES
-759 TPELKVV
+759 IPEPTVV
-766 SLPEPKVEPK
+766 SLPEPKVEQK
-776 IKVLKTLDAST
+776 IKVLKKLDAST
-787 VKCIPEQTSRV
+787 VKYIPEQTSRV

-819 EPIEFEPEPEAE
+819 EPIEFEPEVE
-831 YPEEVH
+831 YTEVH
-837 ETAAFVDIGGLLQ
+837 ETAAFVDVGGLLQ

-860 VNRPEY
+860 VNRPEP
-866 NDMDNQPPVYI
+866 NEMDNQPPVYI
-877 SSLPSPDIPQSK
+877 SSVPSPDIPQPK

-894 QGLTTAKPTLT
+894 QGLTTAKPTST
-905 RNDSTASVNILRSA
+905 RNDSTVSVNVLRSA
-919 SGPLPTQESG
+919 SGPLPTLESG

-953 PPSRWNG
+953 PSPRWNG

-989 NLSRQSLPEMTHVVS
+989 NLSHQSLPEMTPVVS
-1004 PISPPL
+1004 PISPQL
-1010 SIPEEREVEHQV
+1010 SIPEESGVEHQA
-1022 QPNEDDIPLS
+1022 QLNEDDIPLS
-1032 KRRALLQRQTTQSP
+1032 KRRALLQRQTAQSSSTSLH
-1046 AASPDSLEA
+1046 SPEA
-1055 ASFPLYPQPA
+1055 APFPVYSQPA
-1065 PATELNRSASRMAA
+1065 PTAELNRSASRMAA

-1099 PPISPAS
+1099 SPISPAS

-1113 AWNSVQQMREVSSTQ
+1113 AWNSVQQMREASSTQ

-1138 RGNMTDLHRQAM
+1138 RGSMTDLHRQAM
-1150 RQNFFLGRS
+1150 R
-1159 LHLRSNFPPLLS
+1159 P
-1171 ALKTASLKP
+1171 
-1180 HRPLSREEE
+1180 
-1189 SFCYPRQQVLRPPT
+1189 

-1250 PITVHPHQSDESL
+1250 PITVRPHQSDESL

-1331 SAARETENLRPPEAV
+1331 SGARETENLRPPEAV

-1358 ARYAQSQTSLRS
+1358 VRYAQSQTSLRS
-1370 QSQIASVPSNT
+1370 QSQVASVPSNT

-1439 LYPEILDPLLSEHEF
+1439 LYPEILDPLLSEQEF

-1468 FDPFSLRN
+1468 FDPFSPRN
-1476 WFDGVVGLLTGWVW
+1476 WFDGVMGLLTGWVW

-1496 GTKSQ
+1496 GTKRQ
-1501 LQNVEAWL
+1501 LQHVEDWL

-1555 NTRPSTGIGAGA
+1555 NTRPSTGIGAGS

>member
-1 MRWSLLFTLIV
+1 MRWSSIFTLIV
-12 SLLLLGTLAAPASG
+12 SLLLLGTLAAPVLG
-26 LGRRGVEVA
+26 PGRRDVEVA
-35 NLEARQEKETDP
+35 NLQVRQAKETDP
-47 TISDAETATQTDI
+47 TTIENTVNEAETTTQTDT
-60 SKAITDASTAAEATT
+60 SKAATDASTTEATT
-75 TGTTAFTT
+75 TDATASTT
-83 GSTTAR
+83 GSTAAI
-89 THATTDATTTT
+89 THPATNATTTT

-116 ASSQQDAVD
+116 ASSQQEAAD

-161 IGVRKQWVQIFLSTG
+161 IGVRKQWVQIFLSTA

-230 LLGGFCLSMWFLALK
+230 LLGGFCLSMWFLALES
-245 AGGLLSE
+245 GGLLTES
-252 GGPKAGMIIAFTVGF
+252 GPKAGMIIAFTVGF
-267 YSLSFSHYTRPYGLI
+267 YSLSFSHHTRPYGLI
-282 GCTSFSGATAV
+282 GCTSFSGATAL

-349 SQIRLWN
+349 SQVRLWN

-406 AADGKAVSVSETAV
+406 AADSKAVSVSETAV

-429 FDSSDNDKEGQIEL
+429 FEASDNDKEGEIEL
-443 KEMPSPDASGSASDG
+443 KEMHSPDASGSSSGG
-458 EKNREG
+458 EKNRHG
-464 EKDRELEAVPEED
+464 ENDARELEAVPEED
-477 SSQQGQ
+477 PSQQRQ
-483 SRDADEGKGAEKQSP
+483 SWDADHGKGAEKEGH
-498 SEGKT
+498 SEGKI
-503 PRPTTP
+503 PRPSTP
-509 VVTHVLGEGNDES
+509 VGTHIIGEGNDEC

-543 REMLSRLSW
+543 TELLKRLSL
-552 RNGNGVMTASQSQE
+552 RSGNGVMAISESQE
-566 NLVDHDDANSSVLGV
+566 NLVDHDDDNSSVLGV
-581 VDDLHEMSV
+581 VDDIHEMSD

-619 LAPEKDSTNVE
+619 LVPEKDSTDMAV
-630 IKSNAG
+630 KSNDGA
-636 SQAVPDAELRVDT
+636 QAVPDTELHVDT
-649 AIAQKDTD
+649 AIVQKDTE
-657 KVITKE
+657 KVTPEE
-663 TTADRTVPQVSLVE
+663 TTVSHSAPQVSFFESTVPAGTLLGKF
-677 NAVVSD
+677 S
-683 CSLKN
+683 
-688 VGISELSEKPQLLET
+688 ISEVSEKPKSPET
-703 TATDIQAYTP
+703 PPTVVQADFP
-713 DASKKTEEVKP
+713 DAPRKTDEVKP
-724 KVTLEPSPLND
+724 KVTLESSPLRD
-735 AEEERVKEANE
+735 TGEDKVKETNE
-746 DQPPTAKIIKPES
+746 DRPPIAKTINPES
-759 TPELKVV
+759 ITEPTTI
-766 SLPEPKVEPK
+766 SLPELKVEPK
-776 IKVLKTLDAST
+776 IKVLKKLDAST

-805 EWAKHLADADTPEM
+805 EWAKHLADAETPEM
-819 EPIEFEPEPEAE
+819 EPIKFEPEPEAE
-831 YPEEVH
+831 NAEVH
-837 ETAAFVDIGGLLQ
+837 ETAAFVDVGGLLQ
-850 TPLTAQPPPI
+850 TPLTAQPPPV
-860 VNRPEY
+860 VNRLEF
-866 NDMDNQPPVYI
+866 NDMDNQQSAYI
-877 SSLPSPDIPQSK
+877 SSMPSPDIPQSK
-889 TRTGA
+889 TRTSA
-894 QGLTTAKPTLT
+894 QGLTTAKLALT
-905 RNDSTASVNILRSA
+905 RNNSTASVNIPRSA
-919 SGPLPTQESG
+919 SGPLPIQESR
-929 LRSIRNTSTPL
+929 LRSIRNISTPL

-953 PPSRWNG
+953 PSPRWNG

-989 NLSRQSLPEMTHVVS
+989 NISRQSLPEMAPVIS

-1010 SIPEEREVEHQV
+1010 SIPEEREVEHQ
-1022 QPNEDDIPLS
+1022 QALPNEDDIPLS
-1032 KRRALLQRQTTQSP
+1032 KRRALLQRQTMQSP
-1046 AASPDSLEA
+1046 AASLASLEA
-1055 ASFPLYPQPA
+1055 PQFPVYSSPA
-1065 PATELNRSASRMAA
+1065 PAELNRSASRMAA

-1099 PPISPAS
+1099 PPISAANS
-1106 PLDRPRS
+1106 VDRPRT
-1113 AWNSVQQMREVSSTQ
+1113 WNSVQQMREASSAQ
-1128 IGDAIADGMQ
+1128 LGDAIADGVQ
-1138 RGNMTDLHRQAM
+1138 RGNMADLHRQAM
-1150 RQNFFLGRS
+1150 R
-1159 LHLRSNFPPLLS
+1159 P
-1171 ALKTASLKP
+1171 
-1180 HRPLSREEE
+1180 
-1189 SFCYPRQQVLRPPT
+1189 
-1203 NRAPVESTPSFVRA
+1203 NRAQVESTPSFVRA
-1217 QRRQCVPISGPPS
+1217 QRRQCVPITGPPS

-1250 PITVHPHQSDESL
+1250 PISVHPHQSDESL

-1283 RSRLTPSPS
+1283 RSRLTPSPT

-1322 ASTEMAFAG
+1322 ASAEMAFAG

-1381 GLPPADVAEEL
+1381 NLPHADVAEEL

-1439 LYPEILDPLLSEHEF
+1439 LYPEILDPLLSEQEF
-1454 RRVISTVNDGIIKA
+1454 RRVISTVNDGIVKA
-1468 FDPFSLRN
+1468 FDPFSFRN
-1476 WFDGVVGLLTGWVW
+1476 WFDGVMGLLTGWVW

-1501 LQNVEAWL
+1501 LQNVETWL

-1555 NTRPSTGIGAGA
+1555 NTRPSTGIGAGS

>member
-1 MRWSLLFTLIV
+1 MRWSLLFTLVV
-12 SLLLLGTLAAPASG
+12 SLLLLGTLAAPI
-26 LGRRGVEVA
+26 LGPGRGDVEITSLVV
-35 NLEARQEKETDP
+35 RQEKETDP
-47 TISDAETATQTDI
+47 TTIENTVNGGETTTQTDI
-60 SKAITDASTAAEATT
+60 SKAVTDASTTEATT
-75 TGTTAFTT
+75 TDATALAT
-83 GSTTAR
+83 GSTAAI
-89 THATTDATTTT
+89 THPGTNATTTT

-116 ASSQQDAVD
+116 ASSQQEAAD

-149 FILIAL
+149 IHTNSSWGSADFHWRSQTM
-155 GAVLTF
+155 VF
-161 IGVRKQWVQIFLSTG
+161 KVQIFLSTA
-176 FLSALGVTVLII
+176 FLSALGVTVLIV

-230 LLGGFCLSMWFLALK
+230 LLGGFCLSMWFLALES
-245 AGGLLSE
+245 GGLLTES
-252 GGPKAGMIIAFTVGF
+252 GPKAGMIIAFTVGF
-267 YSLSFSHYTRPYGLI
+267 YSLSFSRHTRPYGLI
-282 GCTSFSGATAV
+282 GCTSFSGATAL

-349 SQIRLWN
+349 SQVRLWN
-356 LIKERRAKEEDSRR
+356 HIKERRAKEEDSRR

-384 RRLEEKNIQER
+384 RRLEEKNSQER
-395 AEWELI
+395 AEWEHI
-401 YGNGK
+401 YGNRK
-406 AADGKAVSVSETAV
+406 AADSKAVSVSETAV
-420 GDSRRGSDG
+420 GDSRRGSGG
-429 FDSSDNDKEGQIEL
+429 FESSDNYKEGEIEL
-443 KEMPSPDASGSASDG
+443 KQMLSPDASGSASGG
-458 EKNREG
+458 EKNRHG
-464 EKDRELEAVPEED
+464 ETDARELEAVPEEY
-477 SSQQGQ
+477 SSQQRQ
-483 SRDADEGKGAEKQSP
+483 SWDTDHEKGVNKEGP
-498 SEGKT
+498 SEGKI

-509 VVTHVLGEGNDES
+509 VSARVLGESNDGC

-543 REMLSRLSW
+543 TEMLNRLSS
-552 RNGNGVMTASQSQE
+552 RNGKGVMTVSESLE
-566 NLVDHDDANSSVLGV
+566 NLVDHGDDNSSVLGV
-581 VDDLHEMSV
+581 VDDIHEMSI
-590 GCPSVISDADVHD
+590 GCPSVVSDADVHD
-603 RVEKTQPTQ
+603 RVEKAQPTE

-619 LAPEKDSTNVE
+619 LAPEKDSTDMA
-630 IKSNAG
+630 IKSNT
-636 SQAVPDAELRVDT
+636 STQAVPDAELHVDT
-649 AIAQKDTD
+649 AIAQKDAE
-657 KVITKE
+657 KAIIKE
-663 TTADRTVPQVSLVE
+663 TTVSHNVPQVSLFE
-677 NAVVSD
+677 STILTG
-683 CSLKN
+683 SLLGRF
-688 VGISELSEKPQLLET
+688 GISEMSENPLSPET
-703 TATDIQAYTP
+703 PATGVQTDIP
-713 DASKKTEEVKP
+713 DVSRKTEEVKH
-724 KVTLEPSPLND
+724 KVILEPSPLGD
-735 AEEERVKEANE
+735 TEGEKVKEVNE
-746 DQPPTAKIIKPES
+746 NRPPINKTIKPES
-759 TPELKVV
+759 ITEPTVV
-766 SLPEPKVEPK
+766 SLPELKVEPK
-776 IKVLKTLDAST
+776 VKVLKKLDAST
-787 VKCIPEQTSRV
+787 VKYIPEQTSRV

-831 YPEEVH
+831 YAEEVH
-837 ETAAFVDIGGLLQ
+837 ETAAFVDVGGLLQ
-850 TPLTAQPPPI
+850 TPLTAQPPPV
-860 VNRPEY
+860 VNRPEF
-866 NDMDNQPPVYI
+866 NDMDNQQSAYI
-877 SSLPSPDIPQSK
+877 SPMPSPDIPQSK

-894 QGLTTAKPTLT
+894 QAIGIEADPQYIDSPVDNHYSQRAQ
-905 RNDSTASVNILRSA
+905 RNGV
-919 SGPLPTQESG
+919 
-929 LRSIRNTSTPL
+929 
-940 LTITTPNEPKETE
+940 ITTLERTT
-953 PPSRWNG
+953 S
-960 PPPLLAVR
+960 LLAVR
-968 ENMVRNRMS
+968 ENIVRNRMS

-989 NLSRQSLPEMTHVVS
+989 NISRQSLPEMVPVIS

-1010 SIPEEREVEHQV
+1010 SIPEEREVEHQQA

-1032 KRRALLQRQTTQSP
+1032 KRRALLQRQTIQSP
-1046 AASPDSLEA
+1046 AASLTSLEA
-1055 ASFPLYPQPA
+1055 LPFPTYSSPA
-1065 PATELNRSASRMAA
+1065 PAAELNRSASRMAA

-1099 PPISPAS
+1099 PPISTANS
-1106 PLDRPRS
+1106 LDRPRT
-1113 AWNSVQQMREVSSTQ
+1113 WNSVQQMREASSTQ
-1128 IGDAIADGMQ
+1128 LGDAIADGVQ
-1138 RGNMTDLHRQAM
+1138 RGSMADLHRQAM
-1150 RQNFFLGRS
+1150 R
-1159 LHLRSNFPPLLS
+1159 P
-1171 ALKTASLKP
+1171 
-1180 HRPLSREEE
+1180 
-1189 SFCYPRQQVLRPPT
+1189 
-1203 NRAPVESTPSFVRA
+1203 NRVPVESTSSFVRA
-1217 QRRQCVPISGPPS
+1217 QRRQCVPITGPPS

-1263 PLGFGHSRDAHPL
+1263 PLGYSRDAHPL

-1322 ASTEMAFAG
+1322 ASAEMAFAG

-1358 ARYAQSQTSLRS
+1358 ARYAQSQTSLPS

-1381 GLPPADVAEEL
+1381 GLPHADVAEEL

-1454 RRVISTVNDGIIKA
+1454 RRVISTVNDGIVKA
-1468 FDPFSLRN
+1468 FDPFSFRN
-1476 WFDGVVGLLTGWVW
+1476 WFDGLMGLLTGWVW

-1555 NTRPSTGIGAGA
+1555 NTRPSTGIGAES

>member
-12 SLLLLGTLAAPASG
+12 SLFLLGTLAAPAWG
-26 LGRRGVEVA
+26 PGRRDVGVA
-35 NLEARQEKETDP
+35 NLDARQEKETDL
-47 TISDAETATQTDI
+47 TTADNAATEAEAATRTDT
-60 SKAITDASTAAEATT
+60 SGTVTDTSTTAEATT
-75 TGTTAFTT
+75 TGATASTT
-83 GSTTAR
+83 GSNAAITHTR
-89 THATTDATTTT
+89 TNATTTS

-116 ASSQQDAVD
+116 VSSQQDAVD

-138 PTITPAWGVGG
+138 STITPAWGVGG
-149 FILIAL
+149 FILMAF

-161 IGVRKQWVQIFLSTG
+161 IGVRQQWVQIFLSTG

-188 YVMSPPVTN
+188 YVMSPPVSN

-245 AGGLLSE
+245 SGGLLSE
-252 GGPKAGMIIAFTVGF
+252 NGPRAGMIIAFTVGF

-282 GCTSFSGATAV
+282 GCTSFAGATAS

-349 SQIRLWN
+349 SQVRLWN

-406 AADGKAVSVSETAV
+406 DADGKIASVSDTAV

-429 FDSSDNDKEGQIEL
+429 FESSENDKEGESEL
-443 KEMPSPDASGSASDG
+443 KEVPSPDAAGSASG
-458 EKNREG
+458 SEKSNPG
-464 EKDRELEAVPEED
+464 EKDTREQEGIPEED
-477 SSQQGQ
+477 PSQQGQ
-483 SRDADEGKGAEKQSP
+483 PRGTDQEKAAEKEAE

-509 VVTHVLGEGNDES
+509 VVTHVLGEGHDDS

-532 VGTPRSKRFSG
+532 VGTPRSKRFSS
-543 REMLSRLSW
+543 REMLNRLSSQ
-552 RNGNGVMTASQSQE
+552 NGNGVMAASQPQG
-566 NLVDHDDANSSVLGV
+566 NFVDHDDANSSVLGV
-581 VDDLHEMSV
+581 IDDLHEMSV

-603 RVEKTQPTQ
+603 RVDNTEQAQPAQPAQ
-612 QETSTAE
+612 QETSTAK
-619 LAPEKDSTNVE
+619 LSPETNSTDVE
-630 IKSNAG
+630 IRPMVSLRTA
-636 SQAVPDAELRVDT
+636 PDAELRIDT
-649 AIAQKDTD
+649 AVAQKDTE
-657 KVITKE
+657 KGITKE
-663 TTADRTVPQVSLVE
+663 TTVSHTVPQVSPVE
-677 NAVVSD
+677 KNAVAGPPSKKFD
-683 CSLKN
+683 
-688 VGISELSEKPQLLET
+688 ISEVSQKPQSLEIPT
-703 TATDIQAYTP
+703 TLVQTDTQYV
-713 DASKKTEEVKP
+713 SRKTEEVKP
-724 KVTLEPSPLND
+724 KATLGPSPLSD
-735 AEEERVKEANE
+735 EEEEKAQEATE
-746 DQPPTAKIIKPES
+746 DQRATDKSVELESIPE
-759 TPELKVV
+759 PKVV
-766 SLPEPKVEPK
+766 SLPEPKTEPK
-776 IKVLKTLDAST
+776 IKVLKKLDAST

-805 EWAKHLADADTPEM
+805 EWAKHLADADTPDM
-819 EPIEFEPEPEAE
+819 EPIEFEHESDTRYSEGI
-831 YPEEVH
+831 H
-837 ETAAFVDIGGLLQ
+837 ETAAFVDVGGLLQ

-860 VNRPEY
+860 VNRPES
-866 NDMDNQPPVYI
+866 NDMHNQSPIYI
-877 SSLPSPDIPQSK
+877 SPVPSPDIPKSK

-905 RNDSTASVNILRSA
+905 RNESTTSVNILRSA
-919 SGPLPTQESG
+919 SGPLPTQESV
-929 LRSIRNTSTPL
+929 LRSMRNTSTPL

-953 PPSRWNG
+953 PSPRWNG

-977 STSNRFDPWAAR
+977 STSNRFDPWPER
-989 NLSRQSLPEMTHVVS
+989 NISRQSLPEMAPVVS
-1004 PISPPL
+1004 SISPPL
-1010 SIPEEREVEHQV
+1010 STPEENQ
-1022 QPNEDDIPLS
+1022 QAQSNEDDMPLS
-1032 KRRALLQRQTTQSP
+1032 KRRALLQRQTAQSP
-1046 AASPDSLEA
+1046 ATSLDSLEA
-1055 ASFPLYPQPA
+1055 APFSVYPTPA
-1065 PATELNRSASRMAA
+1065 PAAEINRSASRMAA

-1099 PPISPAS
+1099 PPISPVS
-1106 PLDRPRS
+1106 PVDRPRT
-1113 AWNSVQQMREVSSTQ
+1113 AWNSVQQMREASSTQ
-1128 IGDAIADGMQ
+1128 LGDAIADGMQ
-1138 RGNMTDLHRQAM
+1138 RGNMADLHRQAM
-1150 RQNFFLGRS
+1150 R
-1159 LHLRSNFPPLLS
+1159 P
-1171 ALKTASLKP
+1171 
-1180 HRPLSREEE
+1180 
-1189 SFCYPRQQVLRPPT
+1189 

-1311 LPPRHRRSEDF
+1311 LPRRHRRSEDF

-1358 ARYAQSQTSLRS
+1358 VRHAQSQTSLRS
-1370 QSQIASVPSNT
+1370 QSQVASVPSNT
-1381 GLPPADVAEEL
+1381 GFPPADVAEEL

-1439 LYPEILDPLLSEHEF
+1439 LYPEILDPLLSEQEF

-1468 FDPFSLRN
+1468 FDPFSPRN

-1501 LQNVEAWL
+1501 LQHVEDWL
-1509 ENWNREVGAK
+1509 ETWNREVGAK
-1519 DGVHIWSLRRTA
+1519 DGVYIWSLRRTA

-1555 NTRPSTGIGAGA
+1555 NTRPSTGIGAGS

>member
-12 SLLLLGTLAAPASG
+12 SLFLLGTLAAPTSG
-26 LGRRGVEVA
+26 PARRDIGGA
-35 NLEARQEKETDP
+35 NLEARQENETDP
-47 TISDAETATQTDI
+47 TTENATEATTASQTDA
-60 SKAITDASTAAEATT
+60 SKTATDASTATEATAT
-75 TGTTAFTT
+75 DATA
-83 GSTTAR
+83 STTSSTA
-89 THATTDATTTT
+89 ATTNATTNATTTT

-116 ASSQQDAVD
+116 PSSQQQTAN
-125 STRPTYSGGLPIK
+125 SSRPTYSGGLPIK

-161 IGVRKQWVQIFLSTG
+161 IGVRKQWVQIFLSTA

-188 YVMSPPVTN
+188 YVMSPPVSN

-206 VFFTGAVFG
+206 AFFTGAVFG

-230 LLGGFCLSMWFLALK
+230 LLGGFCLSMWLLSLK
-245 AGGLLSE
+245 SGGLLTE
-252 GGPKAGMIIAFTVGF
+252 GGPKAGMIIAFTVGL

-282 GCTSFSGATAV
+282 GCTSFAGATALV
-293 VIGIDCYSRAGLKE
+293 LGIDCYSRAGLKE
-307 FWLYIWGLNQNV
+307 FWLYIWGLNQNA

-337 AATIIISVLGVI
+337 AATIIIAVLGVI
-349 SQIRLWN
+349 SQVRLWN
-356 LIKERRAKEEDSRR
+356 LIKERRAKEENARR
-370 AHTRKIEEEDAEAG
+370 ERTRKIEEEDAEVG

-401 YGNGK
+401 YGNGN
-406 AADGKAVSVSETAV
+406 GKPDSKTVSVSDTAV

-429 FDSSDNDKEGQIEL
+429 FESSENGKEGDIEL
-443 KEMPSPDASGSASDG
+443 KEIPSPDASGS
-458 EKNREG
+458 EKNRQG
-464 EKDRELEAVPEED
+464 ENDARELEAVPEED

-483 SRDADEGKGAEKQSP
+483 SRDADEEKGAEKERQC
-498 SEGKT
+498 EGKT
-503 PRPTTP
+503 PRPITP
-509 VVTHVLGEGNDES
+509 VITHVLGEGNDDS
-522 SENGADIGSE
+522 SEHGAEIGSE

-543 REMLSRLSW
+543 REMLNRLSW
-552 RNGNGVMTASQSQE
+552 RNSNGVVIVSQSQE
-566 NLVDHDDANSSVLGV
+566 NLVAHDDASSSVRGV
-581 VDDLHEMSV
+581 VDDLHEVSV
-590 GCPSVISDADVHD
+590 GCPSVISDAEVHD
-603 RVEKTQPTQ
+603 HGQTQK
-612 QETSTAE
+612 EIKAE
-619 LAPEKDSTNVE
+619 LAPEKDSADAEV
-630 IKSNAG
+630 KSNVGSPDVQNAG
-636 SQAVPDAELRVDT
+636 LRVDT
-649 AIAQKDTD
+649 ATAQTETE
-657 KVITKE
+657 KVIT
-663 TTADRTVPQVSLVE
+663 DTVSQPIQQVSPVDSTVIADSPFE
-677 NAVVSD
+677 NS
-683 CSLKN
+683 
-688 VGISELSEKPQLLET
+688 GISEVSEKPQSPET
-703 TATDIQAYTP
+703 PATDVQGDIP
-713 DASKKTEEVKP
+713 DASAKTEEVKSTA
-724 KVTLEPSPLND
+724 TLEPSPLKD
-735 AEEERVKEANE
+735 TEGGKVDEANE
-746 DQPPTAKIIKPES
+746 DLPPTKTVKSESIPES
-759 TPELKVV
+759 KVV
-766 SLPEPKVEPK
+766 SLPEPKVEPE
-776 IKVLKTLDAST
+776 IKVLRKLDAST

-831 YPEEVH
+831 DSEEVR
-837 ETAAFVDIGGLLQ
+837 ETAAFVDVGSLLQ

-860 VNRPEY
+860 VNRSEFD
-866 NDMDNQPPVYI
+866 DMGNQESAYVSP
-877 SSLPSPDIPQSK
+877 LPSPDIPRSK
-889 TRTGA
+889 TRTDT
-894 QGLTTAKPTLT
+894 QGLTKANPTLS
-905 RNDSTASVNILRSA
+905 RNNSTASVNMLRSS
-919 SGPLPTQESG
+919 SGPLPTQGSELPSM
-929 LRSIRNTSTPL
+929 RSTSTPL
-940 LTITTPNEPKETE
+940 LTITTPKEPKEIG
-953 PPSRWNG
+953 PSPRWNG

-968 ENMVRNRMS
+968 QNMVRNRMS
-977 STSNRFDPWAAR
+977 STSDRFDPWAAR
-989 NLSRQSLPEMTHVVS
+989 NLSRQSLPEMTHLVS

-1010 SIPEEREVEHQV
+1010 SIPEETDTEHEQA
-1022 QPNEDDIPLS
+1022 QPNDDDIPLS
-1032 KRRALLQRQTTQSP
+1032 KRRALLQRQTVQSP
-1046 AASPDSLEA
+1046 SALTLDNLEA
-1055 ASFPLYPQPA
+1055 AQFPGYFQPA
-1065 PATELNRSASRMAA
+1065 PAELNRSASRMAA

-1085 EEITQKRDPLALQS
+1085 EDITQKRDPLAIQPQPLSPVS
-1099 PPISPAS
+1099 PP
-1106 PLDRPRS
+1106 DQRRS
-1113 AWNSVQQMREVSSTQ
+1113 TWNSVQQMRDASSTQ
-1128 IGDAIADGMQ
+1128 LGDAIADGMQ

-1150 RQNFFLGRS
+1150 RPGHQ
-1159 LHLRSNFPPLLS
+1159 PIAP
-1171 ALKTASLKP
+1171 
-1180 HRPLSREEE
+1180 
-1189 SFCYPRQQVLRPPT
+1189 
-1203 NRAPVESTPSFVRA
+1203 PVESTPSFVRA

-1250 PITVHPHQSDESL
+1250 PITVRPHQSDESL

-1311 LPPRHRRSEDF
+1311 LPRRHRRSEEF
-1322 ASTEMAFAG
+1322 NEMAAAFAG
-1331 SAARETENLRPPEAV
+1331 SAARDTENLRPPEAV

-1358 ARYAQSQTSLRS
+1358 PRHAQSQTSLRS
-1370 QSQIASVPSNT
+1370 QSQIASVPSHT
-1381 GLPPADVAEEL
+1381 GQPQADVAEEL

-1399 CFPHINPHV
+1399 CFPHVNPHV
-1408 PIGSR
+1408 PVGSR

-1439 LYPEILDPLLSEHEF
+1439 LYPEILDPLLSEQEF

-1468 FDPFSLRN
+1468 FDPFSFRN
-1476 WFDGVVGLLTGWVW
+1476 WFDGAVGLLTGWVW
-1490 DDLNAP
+1490 DDLNGPA
-1496 GTKSQ
+1496 TKSQ
-1501 LQNVEAWL
+1501 LQHVEAWL

-1555 NTRPSTGIGAGA
+1555 NTRPSTGIGAGS

>member
-1 MRWSLLFTLIV
+1 MRWSLLLALIV
-12 SLLLLGTLAAPASG
+12 SLFLLGTLAAPASG
-26 LGRRGVEVA
+26 PGRRDLEVA

-47 TISDAETATQTDI
+47 TTTENTASEATTATQTDA
-60 SKAITDASTAAEATT
+60 SKTVTDASTATEATT
-75 TGTTAFTT
+75 SGGTT
-83 GSTTAR
+83 STDGATAT
-89 THATTDATTTT
+89 THATTHATTTT
-100 SAASATST
+100 SAVSAAST

-116 ASSQQDAVD
+116 ASSQQQTAD

-138 PTITPAWGVGG
+138 PVITPAWGVGG

-155 GAVLTF
+155 GAVLAF
-161 IGVRKQWVQIFLSTG
+161 IGVRQQWVQILLSTG

-188 YVMSPPVTN
+188 YVMSPPVSN

-215 GLSLVFREIC
+215 GLSLVFREIS

-245 AGGLLSE
+245 PGGLLTASA
-252 GGPKAGMIIAFTVGF
+252 PKAGMIIAFAVGF
-267 YSLSFSHYTRPYGLI
+267 YSLSFSHYTRSYGLI
-282 GCTSFSGATAV
+282 GCTSFAGATALV
-293 VIGIDCYSRAGLKE
+293 LGIDCYSRAGLKE

-337 AATIIISVLGVI
+337 AANIIIAVLGVI

-356 LIKERRAKEEDSRR
+356 LIKERRAREEASRLE
-370 AHTRKIEEEDAEAG
+370 HTRKIEEEDAEVG

-406 AADGKAVSVSETAV
+406 AADSKTASVSETAV

-429 FDSSDNDKEGQIEL
+429 SDSGNDKEGEIEL
-443 KEMPSPDASGSASDG
+443 KEMPSPDVSGGASDD
-458 EKNREG
+458 
-464 EKDRELEAVPEED
+464 EKDHQGESNTRELEAVPEED

-483 SRDADEGKGAEKQSP
+483 SADQEKGAENEGH

-509 VVTHVLGEGNDES
+509 VITHVLGEGNDDA

-543 REMLSRLSW
+543 REMLNRLSW
-552 RNGNGVMTASQSQE
+552 RNSNGVTNASESQE
-566 NLVDHDDANSSVLGV
+566 KLVTHDDASSSVLGV

-590 GCPSVISDADVHD
+590 GCPSVISDADVD
-603 RVEKTQPTQ
+603 DGVEKVQR
-612 QETSTAE
+612 EINAE
-619 LAPEKDSTNVE
+619 LAPEKESADVE

-636 SQAVPDAELRVDT
+636 SQTVQDTGLHVDT
-649 AIAQKDTD
+649 TTAQKDAE
-657 KVITKE
+657 KVITEE
-663 TTADRTVPQVSLVE
+663 TAVSKTVQQVSPPESTVADSPLE
-677 NAVVSD
+677 NS
-683 CSLKN
+683 
-688 VGISELSEKPQLLET
+688 GISEASGKPQSPET
-703 TATDIQAYTP
+703 PATDVGDIP
-713 DASKKTEEVKP
+713 DASRKTEEVKP
-724 KVTLEPSPLND
+724 TAILEPSPLNNTEGRKVED
-735 AEEERVKEANE
+735 GNE
-746 DQPPTAKIIKPES
+746 DRPSTAETIKAEPIPE
-759 TPELKVV
+759 PIV
-766 SLPEPKVEPK
+766 SLPEPKIEPQ
-776 IKVLKTLDAST
+776 IKVLRTLDASN

-819 EPIEFEPEPEAE
+819 EPIEFEPEPEVE
-831 YPEEVH
+831 GPEEVH
-837 ETAAFVDIGGLLQ
+837 ETPAFVDVGGLLQ

-860 VNRPEY
+860 VNRPEFD
-866 NDMDNQPPVYI
+866 DMENQQPAYV
-877 SSLPSPDIPQSK
+877 SSVPSPDIPRSK

-894 QGLTTAKPTLT
+894 QGLTKANPNLT
-905 RNDSTASVNILRSA
+905 RNNSTASVNVLRSA
-919 SGPLPTQESG
+919 SGPLPTQELG
-929 LRSIRNTSTPL
+929 MTARRNTSTPM
-940 LTITTPNEPKETE
+940 LTITTANEPKEAE
-953 PPSRWNG
+953 PSSRWNG

-968 ENMVRNRMS
+968 EDMVRNRMS

-989 NLSRQSLPEMTHVVS
+989 NLSRQSLPDMAPLVS

-1010 SIPEEREVEHQV
+1010 SIPEETEIEHEQV

-1032 KRRALLQRQTTQSP
+1032 KRRALLQRRTVQSP
-1046 AASPDSLEA
+1046 SALSLADLEA
-1055 ASFPLYPQPA
+1055 AQSPTYTPPA
-1065 PATELNRSASRMAA
+1065 LDGELNRSASRMAA

-1085 EEITQKRDPLALQS
+1085 EEITPKQDPSTLQS
-1099 PPISPAS
+1099 RPLSPISPT
-1106 PLDRPRS
+1106 DRRTT
-1113 AWNSVQQMREVSSTQ
+1113 WNSVQQMRDASSAQ
-1128 IGDAIADGMQ
+1128 LGDAIADGMQ

-1150 RQNFFLGRS
+1150 R
-1159 LHLRSNFPPLLS
+1159 P
-1171 ALKTASLKP
+1171 
-1180 HRPLSREEE
+1180 
-1189 SFCYPRQQVLRPPT
+1189 

-1250 PITVHPHQSDESL
+1250 PITVRPHQSDESL

-1311 LPPRHRRSEDF
+1311 LPRRHRRSEEF
-1322 ASTEMAFAG
+1322 TEMAAAFAG

-1346 HLTQNGTRQNDR
+1346 HLTQNGARQNDR
-1358 ARYAQSQTSLRS
+1358 PRHAQSQTSLRS
-1370 QSQIASVPSNT
+1370 QSQIASIPSHT
-1381 GLPPADVAEEL
+1381 GQPHAEVAEEL

-1439 LYPEILDPLLSEHEF
+1439 LYPEILDPLLSEQEF
-1454 RRVISTVNDGIIKA
+1454 RRVISTVNDGIVKA
-1468 FDPFSLRN
+1468 FDPFSFRN
-1476 WFDGVVGLLTGWVW
+1476 WFDGALGLLTGWVW

-1496 GTKSQ
+1496 ATKSQ
-1501 LQNVEAWL
+1501 LQHVEAWL
-1509 ENWNREVGAK
+1509 ETWNREVGAK

-1555 NTRPSTGIGAGA
+1555 NTRPSTGIGAGS

>member
-1 MRWSLLFTLIV
+1 MRWSLLFTLVV
-12 SLLLLGTLAAPASG
+12 SLLLLGTLAAPI
-26 LGRRGVEVA
+26 LGPGRGDVEITSLVV
-35 NLEARQEKETDP
+35 RQEKETDP
-47 TISDAETATQTDI
+47 TTIENTVNGGETTTQTDI
-60 SKAITDASTAAEATT
+60 SKAVTDASTTEATT
-75 TGTTAFTT
+75 TDATALAT
-83 GSTTAR
+83 GSTAAI
-89 THATTDATTTT
+89 THPGTNATTTT

-116 ASSQQDAVD
+116 ASSQQEAAD

-161 IGVRKQWVQIFLSTG
+161 IGVRKQWVQIFLSTA
-176 FLSALGVTVLII
+176 FLSALGVTVLIV

-230 LLGGFCLSMWFLALK
+230 LLGGFCLSMWFLALES
-245 AGGLLSE
+245 GGLLTES
-252 GGPKAGMIIAFTVGF
+252 GPKAGMIIAFTVGF
-267 YSLSFSHYTRPYGLI
+267 YSLSFSRHTRPYGLI
-282 GCTSFSGATAV
+282 GCTSFSGATAL

-349 SQIRLWN
+349 SQVRLWN
-356 LIKERRAKEEDSRR
+356 HIKERRAKEEDSRR

-384 RRLEEKNIQER
+384 RRLEEKNSQER
-395 AEWELI
+395 AEWEHI
-401 YGNGK
+401 YGNRK
-406 AADGKAVSVSETAV
+406 AADSKAVSVSETAV
-420 GDSRRGSDG
+420 GDSRRGSGG
-429 FDSSDNDKEGQIEL
+429 FESSDNYKEGEIEL
-443 KEMPSPDASGSASDG
+443 KQMLSPDASGSASGG
-458 EKNREG
+458 EKNRHG
-464 EKDRELEAVPEED
+464 ETDARELEAVPEEY
-477 SSQQGQ
+477 SSQQRQ
-483 SRDADEGKGAEKQSP
+483 SWDTDHEKGVNKEGP
-498 SEGKT
+498 SEGKI

-509 VVTHVLGEGNDES
+509 VSARVLGESNDGC

-543 REMLSRLSW
+543 TEMLNRLSS
-552 RNGNGVMTASQSQE
+552 RNGKGVMTVSESLE
-566 NLVDHDDANSSVLGV
+566 NLVDHGDDNSSVLGV
-581 VDDLHEMSV
+581 VDDIHEMSI
-590 GCPSVISDADVHD
+590 GCPSVVSDADVHD
-603 RVEKTQPTQ
+603 RVEKAQPTE

-619 LAPEKDSTNVE
+619 LAPEKDSTDMA
-630 IKSNAG
+630 IKSNT
-636 SQAVPDAELRVDT
+636 STQAVPDAELHVDT
-649 AIAQKDTD
+649 AIAQKDAE
-657 KVITKE
+657 KAIIKE
-663 TTADRTVPQVSLVE
+663 TTVSHNVPQVSLFE
-677 NAVVSD
+677 STILTG
-683 CSLKN
+683 SLLGRF
-688 VGISELSEKPQLLET
+688 GISEICFKEDRGS
-703 TATDIQAYTP
+703 QAQSYIRAV
-713 DASKKTEEVKP
+713 ASRRYRRGK
-724 KVTLEPSPLND
+724 
-735 AEEERVKEANE
+735 VKEVNE
-746 DQPPTAKIIKPES
+746 NRPPINKTIKPES
-759 TPELKVV
+759 ITEPTVV
-766 SLPEPKVEPK
+766 SLPELKVEPK
-776 IKVLKTLDAST
+776 VKVLKKLDAST
-787 VKCIPEQTSRV
+787 VKYIPEQTSRV

-831 YPEEVH
+831 YAEEVH
-837 ETAAFVDIGGLLQ
+837 ETAAFVDVGGLLQ
-850 TPLTAQPPPI
+850 TPLTAQPPPV
-860 VNRPEY
+860 VNRPEF
-866 NDMDNQPPVYI
+866 NDMDNQQSAYI
-877 SSLPSPDIPQSK
+877 SPMPSPDIPQSK

-894 QGLTTAKPTLT
+894 QGLTTAKPALT
-905 RNDSTASVNILRSA
+905 RNDSTASVNIPRSA
-919 SGPLPTQESG
+919 SGPLPIQQSG
-929 LRSIRNTSTPL
+929 LRPIRNISTPL

-953 PPSRWNG
+953 SSPRWNG

-968 ENMVRNRMS
+968 ENIVRNRMS

-989 NLSRQSLPEMTHVVS
+989 NISRQSLPEMVPVIS

-1010 SIPEEREVEHQV
+1010 SIPEEREVEHQQA

-1032 KRRALLQRQTTQSP
+1032 KRRALLQRQTIQSP
-1046 AASPDSLEA
+1046 AASLTSLEA
-1055 ASFPLYPQPA
+1055 LPFPTYSSPA
-1065 PATELNRSASRMAA
+1065 PAAELNRSASRMAA

-1099 PPISPAS
+1099 PPISTANS
-1106 PLDRPRS
+1106 LDRPRT
-1113 AWNSVQQMREVSSTQ
+1113 WNSVQQMREASSTQ
-1128 IGDAIADGMQ
+1128 LGDAIADGVQ
-1138 RGNMTDLHRQAM
+1138 RGSMADLHRQAM
-1150 RQNFFLGRS
+1150 R
-1159 LHLRSNFPPLLS
+1159 P
-1171 ALKTASLKP
+1171 
-1180 HRPLSREEE
+1180 
-1189 SFCYPRQQVLRPPT
+1189 
-1203 NRAPVESTPSFVRA
+1203 NRVPVESTSSFVRA
-1217 QRRQCVPISGPPS
+1217 QRRQCVPITGPPS

-1263 PLGFGHSRDAHPL
+1263 PLGYSRDAHPL

-1322 ASTEMAFAG
+1322 ASAEMAFAG

-1358 ARYAQSQTSLRS
+1358 ARYAQSQTSLPS

-1381 GLPPADVAEEL
+1381 GLPHADVAEEL

-1454 RRVISTVNDGIIKA
+1454 RRVISTVNDGIVKA
-1468 FDPFSLRN
+1468 FDPFSFRN
-1476 WFDGVVGLLTGWVW
+1476 WFDGLMGLLTGWVW

-1555 NTRPSTGIGAGA
+1555 NTRPSTGIGAES

>member
-12 SLLLLGTLAAPASG
+12 SLFLLGTLAAPTSG
-26 LGRRGVEVA
+26 PGRRDIGGA
-35 NLEARQEKETDP
+35 NLEARQENETDP
-47 TISDAETATQTDI
+47 TTENATEATTATQTDA
-60 SKAITDASTAAEATT
+60 SKTVTDASTATEATAT
-75 TGTTAFTT
+75 DATA
-83 GSTTAR
+83 STTSSA
-89 THATTDATTTT
+89 TPTTNATTNATTTT

-116 ASSQQDAVD
+116 PSSQQQTAN
-125 STRPTYSGGLPIK
+125 SSRPTYSGGLPIK

-161 IGVRKQWVQIFLSTG
+161 IGVRKQWVQIFLSTA

-188 YVMSPPVTN
+188 YVMSPPVSN

-206 VFFTGAVFG
+206 AFFTGAVFG

-230 LLGGFCLSMWFLALK
+230 LLGGFCLSMWLLSLK
-245 AGGLLSE
+245 SGGLLTE

-282 GCTSFSGATAV
+282 GCTSFAGATALV
-293 VIGIDCYSRAGLKE
+293 LGIDCYSRAGLKE
-307 FWLYIWGLNQNV
+307 FWLYIWGLNQNA
-319 FPLRTDTYP
+319 FPLRTNTYP

-337 AATIIISVLGVI
+337 AATIIIAVLGVI
-349 SQIRLWN
+349 SQVRLWN
-356 LIKERRAKEEDSRR
+356 LIKERRAKEENARQER
-370 AHTRKIEEEDAEAG
+370 TRKIEEEDAEVG

-406 AADGKAVSVSETAV
+406 PDGKTASVSETAV

-429 FDSSDNDKEGQIEL
+429 FESSENDKEGDIEL
-443 KEMPSPDASGSASDG
+443 KEMPSPNASGNASDN
-458 EKNREG
+458 EKNHQG
-464 EKDRELEAVPEED
+464 ENDARELEAVPEED

-483 SRDADEGKGAEKQSP
+483 SRDADEENGAEKECQP
-498 SEGKT
+498 EGKT

-509 VVTHVLGEGNDES
+509 VITHVLGEGNDDS
-522 SENGADIGSE
+522 SEHGAEIGSE

-543 REMLSRLSW
+543 REMLNRLSW
-552 RNGNGVMTASQSQE
+552 RNSNGVVIVSQSQE
-566 NLVDHDDANSSVLGV
+566 NLVAHDDASSSVRGV
-581 VDDLHEMSV
+581 VDDLHEVSV

-603 RVEKTQPTQ
+603 HEQTQK
-612 QETSTAE
+612 EIKAE
-619 LAPEKDSTNVE
+619 LAPEKNSADVE
-630 IKSNAG
+630 IKSNVGSPAVQDAG
-636 SQAVPDAELRVDT
+636 LRVDT
-649 AIAQKDTD
+649 ATAQTD
-657 KVITKE
+657 AEKVITEE
-663 TTADRTVPQVSLVE
+663 TTVSQPVQQVSPVE
-677 NAVVSD
+677 STVIADSPFENS
-683 CSLKN
+683 
-688 VGISELSEKPQLLET
+688 GISEVSEKPQSPET
-703 TATDIQAYTP
+703 PATDVQGDIP
-713 DASKKTEEVKP
+713 HASTKTEEVKSTA
-724 KVTLEPSPLND
+724 TLEPALLND
-735 AEEERVKEANE
+735 TEGGKVDETNE
-746 DQPPTAKIIKPES
+746 DLPPTTKAVKAESIPES
-759 TPELKVV
+759 KVV
-766 SLPEPKVEPK
+766 SLPEPKVEPE
-776 IKVLKTLDAST
+776 IKVLRKLDAST

-819 EPIEFEPEPEAE
+819 EPIEFQPEPEAE
-831 YPEEVH
+831 DSEEVR
-837 ETAAFVDIGGLLQ
+837 ETAAFVDVGGLLQ

-860 VNRPEY
+860 VNRPGFD
-866 NDMDNQPPVYI
+866 DMDNQLSAYVSP
-877 SSLPSPDIPQSK
+877 LPSPDIPRSK
-889 TRTGA
+889 TRTGP
-894 QGLTTAKPTLT
+894 QGLTKVNPTLS
-905 RNDSTASVNILRSA
+905 RNNSTASVNMIRSS

-929 LRSIRNTSTPL
+929 LASMRSTSTPM
-940 LTITTPNEPKETE
+940 LTITTPNEPKETG
-953 PPSRWNG
+953 PSPRWNG

-968 ENMVRNRMS
+968 QNMVRNRMS
-977 STSNRFDPWAAR
+977 STSDRFDPWATR
-989 NLSRQSLPEMTHVVS
+989 NLSRQSLPEMAHLVS

-1010 SIPEEREVEHQV
+1010 SIPEETEIEHEQA
-1022 QPNEDDIPLS
+1022 QPNDDDIPLS
-1032 KRRALLQRQTTQSP
+1032 KRRALLQRQTVQSP
-1046 AASPDSLEA
+1046 SALTLDNLEA
-1055 ASFPLYPQPA
+1055 AQFPGYSQPA
-1065 PATELNRSASRMAA
+1065 PAEPNRSASRMAA

-1085 EEITQKRDPLALQS
+1085 EDITQKRDPLAIQSQPLSPVS
-1099 PPISPAS
+1099 PP
-1106 PLDRPRS
+1106 DQRRS
-1113 AWNSVQQMREVSSTQ
+1113 TWNSVQQMRDASSIQ
-1128 IGDAIADGMQ
+1128 LGDAIADGMQ

-1150 RQNFFLGRS
+1150 R
-1159 LHLRSNFPPLLS
+1159 P
-1171 ALKTASLKP
+1171 
-1180 HRPLSREEE
+1180 
-1189 SFCYPRQQVLRPPT
+1189 

-1250 PITVHPHQSDESL
+1250 PITVRPHQSDESL

-1292 SLLVERSQGET
+1292 SLVVERSQGET

-1311 LPPRHRRSEDF
+1311 LPRRHRRSEEF
-1322 ASTEMAFAG
+1322 NEMAAAFAG
-1331 SAARETENLRPPEAV
+1331 SAARDTENLRPPEAV

-1358 ARYAQSQTSLRS
+1358 PRHAQSQTSLRS
-1370 QSQIASVPSNT
+1370 QSQIASVPSHT
-1381 GLPPADVAEEL
+1381 GQPQADVAEEL

-1408 PIGSR
+1408 PVGSR

-1439 LYPEILDPLLSEHEF
+1439 LYPEILDPLLSEQEF
-1454 RRVISTVNDGIIKA
+1454 RRVISTVNDGITKA
-1468 FDPFSLRN
+1468 FDPFSFRN
-1476 WFDGVVGLLTGWVW
+1476 WFDGAVGLLTGWVW
-1490 DDLNAP
+1490 DDLNGPA
-1496 GTKSQ
+1496 TKSQ
-1501 LQNVEAWL
+1501 LQHVEAWL

-1555 NTRPSTGIGAGA
+1555 NTRPSTGIGAGS

>member
-1 MRWSLLFTLIV
+1 MRWSLLLALIV
-12 SLLLLGTLAAPASG
+12 SLFLLGTLAAPASG
-26 LGRRGVEVA
+26 PGRRDLEVA

-47 TISDAETATQTDI
+47 TTTENTASEATTATQTDA
-60 SKAITDASTAAEATT
+60 SKTATEATASGGTTST
-75 TGTTAFTT
+75 TGTTATT
-83 GSTTAR
+83 Q
-89 THATTDATTTT
+89 ATTHATTTT

-116 ASSQQDAVD
+116 ASSQQQTAD
-125 STRPTYSGGLPIK
+125 STRPTYSGGLPLK
-138 PTITPAWGVGG
+138 PVITPAWGVGG

-155 GAVLTF
+155 GAVLAF
-161 IGVRKQWVQIFLSTG
+161 IGVRQQWVQILLSTG

-188 YVMSPPVTN
+188 YVMSPPVSN

-245 AGGLLSE
+245 SGGLLTES
-252 GGPKAGMIIAFTVGF
+252 GPKAGMIIAFAVGF
-267 YSLSFSHYTRPYGLI
+267 YSLSFSHYTRSYGLI
-282 GCTSFSGATAV
+282 GCTSFAGATALV
-293 VIGIDCYSRAGLKE
+293 LGIDCYSRAGLKE

-337 AATIIISVLGVI
+337 AANIIIAVLGVI

-356 LIKERRAKEEDSRR
+356 LIKERRAREEASRLE
-370 AHTRKIEEEDAEAG
+370 HTRKIEEEDAEVG

-395 AEWELI
+395 AEWELT

-406 AADGKAVSVSETAV
+406 AADSKTASVSETAI

-429 FDSSDNDKEGQIEL
+429 FDSSDNDKEGEIEL
-443 KEMPSPDASGSASDG
+443 KEMPSPDISGSAPDG
-458 EKNREG
+458 EKNHQG
-464 EKDRELEAVPEED
+464 ESNTRELEAVPEED

-483 SRDADEGKGAEKQSP
+483 SADQEKGTENEGQ

-503 PRPTTP
+503 LRPTTP
-509 VVTHVLGEGNDES
+509 VITHVLGEGNDDA

-543 REMLSRLSW
+543 REMLNRLSW
-552 RNGNGVMTASQSQE
+552 RNSNGVMNASQSQE
-566 NLVDHDDANSSVLGV
+566 NLVTHDDASSSVLGV

-590 GCPSVISDADVHD
+590 DCPSVISDADVD
-603 RVEKTQPTQ
+603 DGVQKVQREIK
-612 QETSTAE
+612 AE
-619 LAPEKDSTNVE
+619 LAPEKDSTDVE

-636 SQAVPDAELRVDT
+636 SQAVQDTGLHVDTTAAQTDAETVIPEET
-649 AIAQKDTD
+649 AVSK
-657 KVITKE
+657 
-663 TTADRTVPQVSLVE
+663 TVVSKTVQQVSPPESTVADSHLE
-677 NAVVSD
+677 NS
-683 CSLKN
+683 
-688 VGISELSEKPQLLET
+688 GISEASEKPQSPET
-703 TATDIQAYTP
+703 PGTDVEADIP
-713 DASKKTEEVKP
+713 DALRKTEEVKP
-724 KVTLEPSPLND
+724 TATLEPSPLNNTEGD
-735 AEEERVKEANE
+735 KVEDGNE
-746 DQPPTAKIIKPES
+746 DRPTAKTIKAEPIPE
-759 TPELKVV
+759 PVV
-766 SLPEPKVEPK
+766 SLPEPRVEPQ
-776 IKVLKTLDAST
+776 IKVLKKLDASN

-819 EPIEFEPEPEAE
+819 EPIEFELEPEVE
-831 YPEEVH
+831 DSEEVL
-837 ETAAFVDIGGLLQ
+837 ETAAFVDVGGLLQ

-860 VNRPEY
+860 VNRSEFD
-866 NDMDNQPPVYI
+866 DMDDQQPAYI
-877 SSLPSPDIPQSK
+877 SSVPSPDIPRSK

-894 QGLTTAKPTLT
+894 QGLTKANPNLT
-905 RNDSTASVNILRSA
+905 RNNSTASVNVLRSA
-919 SGPLPTQESG
+919 SGPLPTQEPG
-929 LRSIRNTSTPL
+929 MMARRNTSTPM
-940 LTITTPNEPKETE
+940 LTVTTANEPKEAE
-953 PPSRWNG
+953 PSSRWNG

-989 NLSRQSLPEMTHVVS
+989 NLSRQSLPDMAPLVS

-1010 SIPEEREVEHQV
+1010 SIVEEREIEYEQA

-1032 KRRALLQRQTTQSP
+1032 KRRALLQRQTVQSP
-1046 AASPDSLEA
+1046 STLSLANLEA
-1055 ASFPLYPQPA
+1055 VQYTTYTPPA
-1065 PATELNRSASRMAA
+1065 PAGELNRSASKMAA

-1085 EEITQKRDPLALQS
+1085 EEITHKQDPLTLQS
-1099 PPISPAS
+1099 RPLSSTSPT
-1106 PLDRPRS
+1106 DRRTT
-1113 AWNSVQQMREVSSTQ
+1113 WNSVQQMRDASSAQ
-1128 IGDAIADGMQ
+1128 LGDAIADGMQ

-1150 RQNFFLGRS
+1150 R
-1159 LHLRSNFPPLLS
+1159 P
-1171 ALKTASLKP
+1171 
-1180 HRPLSREEE
+1180 
-1189 SFCYPRQQVLRPPT
+1189 

-1217 QRRQCVPISGPPS
+1217 QRRQCVPLSGPPS

-1238 LANPVNYVPRIT
+1238 LANPVNHVPRIT
-1250 PITVHPHQSDESL
+1250 PITVRPHQSDESL

-1311 LPPRHRRSEDF
+1311 LPRRHRRSEEF
-1322 ASTEMAFAG
+1322 TEMAAAFAG

-1358 ARYAQSQTSLRS
+1358 PRHAQSQTSLRS
-1370 QSQIASVPSNT
+1370 QSQIASVPSHT
-1381 GLPPADVAEEL
+1381 GQPHAEVAEEL

-1439 LYPEILDPLLSEHEF
+1439 LYPEILDPLLSEQEF
-1454 RRVISTVNDGIIKA
+1454 RRVISTVNDGIVKA

-1476 WFDGVVGLLTGWVW
+1476 WFDGALGLLTGWVW

-1496 GTKSQ
+1496 ATKSQ

-1509 ENWNREVGAK
+1509 ETWNREVGAK

-1555 NTRPSTGIGAGA
+1555 NTRPSTGIGAGS

>member
-12 SLLLLGTLAAPASG
+12 SLFLLGALAAPTSG
-26 LGRRGVEVA
+26 PGRRDVGVA
-35 NLEARQEKETDP
+35 NLEARQENETDP
-47 TISDAETATQTDI
+47 TTENATEATTPTQADAPKTATDP
-60 SKAITDASTAAEATT
+60 STTAEATAT
-75 TGTTAFTT
+75 EATASTT
-83 GSTTAR
+83 GSAAAT

-116 ASSQQDAVD
+116 PSSQQQTAN
-125 STRPTYSGGLPIK
+125 SSRPTYSGGLPIK

-161 IGVRKQWVQIFLSTG
+161 IGVRKQWVQIFLSTA

-188 YVMSPPVTN
+188 YVMSPPVSN

-206 VFFTGAVFG
+206 AFFTGAVFG

-230 LLGGFCLSMWFLALK
+230 LLGGFCLSMWLLALK
-245 AGGLLSE
+245 SGGLLTAS
-252 GGPKAGMIIAFTVGF
+252 GPKAGMIIAFTVGF

-282 GCTSFSGATAV
+282 GCTSFAGATALV
-293 VIGIDCYSRAGLKE
+293 LGIDCYSRAGLKE
-307 FWLYIWGLNQNV
+307 FWLYIWGLNQNA

-337 AATIIISVLGVI
+337 AATIIIAVLGVI
-349 SQIRLWN
+349 SQVRLWN
-356 LIKERRAKEEDSRR
+356 LIKERRAKEENARR
-370 AHTRKIEEEDAEAG
+370 EHTRKIEEEDAKVG

-406 AADGKAVSVSETAV
+406 PDGKTVSVSETAV

-429 FDSSDNDKEGQIEL
+429 SESSENDKEGDIEM
-443 KEMPSPDASGSASDG
+443 KEMPSPDASASASG
-458 EKNREG
+458 SEKNRQG
-464 EKDRELEAVPEED
+464 EKDARELEAVPEED
-477 SSQQGQ
+477 ASQQGQ
-483 SRDADEGKGAEKQSP
+483 SRGADEEKGAEKEGQF
-498 SEGKT
+498 EGKT

-509 VVTHVLGEGNDES
+509 VITHVLGEGNDDS
-522 SENGADIGSE
+522 SEHGAEIGSE

-543 REMLSRLSW
+543 REMLNRLSW
-552 RNGNGVMTASQSQE
+552 RNSNGVMTASQSQE
-566 NLVDHDDANSSVLGV
+566 NLVAHDDASSSVRGV
-581 VDDLHEMSV
+581 VDDLHEVSV
-590 GCPSVISDADVHD
+590 SCPSIISDANVHD
-603 RVEKTQPTQ
+603 HEQTHK
-612 QETSTAE
+612 EIKAE
-619 LAPEKDSTNVE
+619 LAPEKDSADVE
-630 IKSNAG
+630 IKSNVG
-636 SQAVPDAELRVDT
+636 SQGVQDAGLRVDT
-649 AIAQKDTD
+649 ATTQTD
-657 KVITKE
+657 AEKVIAEE
-663 TTADRTVPQVSLVE
+663 TAASQPVQQVSPVE
-677 NAVVSD
+677 STVVADSPFGNYGVSEVSD
-683 CSLKN
+683 
-688 VGISELSEKPQLLET
+688 KPQSPET
-703 TATDIQAYTP
+703 PATDVQADIP
-713 DASKKTEEVKP
+713 DASGKTEEVKSTA
-724 KVTLEPSPLND
+724 TLELSPLND
-735 AEEERVKEANE
+735 TKGGKVDETNE
-746 DQPPTAKIIKPES
+746 DLPTTTKTVEAESIPES
-759 TPELKVV
+759 KVV
-766 SLPEPKVEPK
+766 SLPEPKVEPE
-776 IKVLKTLDAST
+776 IKVLRKLDAST

-805 EWAKHLADADTPEM
+805 EWAKHLADAEIPEM

-831 YPEEVH
+831 DSDEVR
-837 ETAAFVDIGGLLQ
+837 ETAAFVDVGGLLQ

-860 VNRPEY
+860 MNRPGFD
-866 NDMDNQPPVYI
+866 DMESQQAAYVSP
-877 SSLPSPDIPQSK
+877 LPSPDIPRSK

-894 QGLTTAKPTLT
+894 QGLTKANPTLS
-905 RNDSTASVNILRSA
+905 RNNSTASVNMLRSS
-919 SGPLPTQESG
+919 SGHLPTQESG
-929 LRSIRNTSTPL
+929 LTSMRSTSTPL
-940 LTITTPNEPKETE
+940 LTITTPNEPKETA
-953 PPSRWNG
+953 PPPRWNG

-968 ENMVRNRMS
+968 QNMVRNRMS
-977 STSNRFDPWAAR
+977 STSDRFDPWAAR
-989 NLSRQSLPEMTHVVS
+989 NLSRQSLPEMAHLVS

-1010 SIPEEREVEHQV
+1010 SIPEETDIEHEQA
-1022 QPNEDDIPLS
+1022 QPNDDEIPLS
-1032 KRRALLQRQTTQSP
+1032 KRRALLQRQTVQSP
-1046 AASPDSLEA
+1046 SALTLDNLEA
-1055 ASFPLYPQPA
+1055 AQSPGYFQPA
-1065 PATELNRSASRMAA
+1065 PAELNRSASRMAA

-1085 EEITQKRDPLALQS
+1085 EDITQKRDQPLS
-1099 PPISPAS
+1099 PVSPT
-1106 PLDRPRS
+1106 DQRRS
-1113 AWNSVQQMREVSSTQ
+1113 TWNSVQQMRDASSIQ
-1128 IGDAIADGMQ
+1128 LGDAIADGMQ

-1150 RQNFFLGRS
+1150 R
-1159 LHLRSNFPPLLS
+1159 P
-1171 ALKTASLKP
+1171 
-1180 HRPLSREEE
+1180 
-1189 SFCYPRQQVLRPPT
+1189 

-1250 PITVHPHQSDESL
+1250 PITVRPHQSDESL

-1311 LPPRHRRSEDF
+1311 LPRRHRRSEDF
-1322 ASTEMAFAG
+1322 TEMAAAFAG
-1331 SAARETENLRPPEAV
+1331 SAARDTENLRPPEAV

-1358 ARYAQSQTSLRS
+1358 PRHAQSQTSLHS
-1370 QSQIASVPSNT
+1370 QSQIASVPSHT
-1381 GLPPADVAEEL
+1381 GQPQADVAEEL

-1399 CFPHINPHV
+1399 CFPHVNPHV
-1408 PIGSR
+1408 PVGSR

-1439 LYPEILDPLLSEHEF
+1439 LYPEILDPLLSEQEF
-1454 RRVISTVNDGIIKA
+1454 RRVITTVNDGIIKA
-1468 FDPFSLRN
+1468 FDPFSFRN
-1476 WFDGVVGLLTGWVW
+1476 WFDGAVGLLTGWVW
-1490 DDLNAP
+1490 DDLNGPA
-1496 GTKSQ
+1496 TKSQ
-1501 LQNVEAWL
+1501 LQHVESWL

-1555 NTRPSTGIGAGA
+1555 NTRPSTGIGAGS